1 MRTENSN
8 ENFLKMNE
16 LKNLSKS
23 EIRTEVNKLNNWI
36 KDYSDVF
43 KNAEWYLYKYIKKVQ
58 SALNEDWRGD
68 DERAYKSLSK
78 LKDSIRI
85 SKEKQKDS
93 IWTSNEHLQRMVNEV
108 VDRIDNAEN
117 EMFEILKANK
127 EQSYMKKQ
135 NEAIE
140 KRSGKKFFEFDQ
152 KNNQYT
158 FTEASNTPKIHEVL
172 KYFFKD
178 DKNVYTI
185 DYSNCK
191 NENIKKKMIDALWG
205 TAKCSIKYNSD
216 KWTYNLIN
224 ESWEI
229 SQRALI
235 WEGVTLKTAKA
246 GAYEAKVKQK
256 AEAEKLPTYNEA
268 TFIGSQKYKALEE
281 SMWDTLKS
289 KINTTTDRAKFMI
302 ETEQRLDNIIKTQK
316 KRWWELEH
324 WEPVSR
330 INFRSGL
337 MEIHFINKEGLKEDI
352 TLWEDEK
359 QLWKKL
365 YDILDDN
372 EGAYKNYLTMRIKE
386 KWNEADRFSRRSQV
400 FVWTENVEDNVS
412 LQKNIENFSYW
423 LGLIAKLVD
432 KINDEDG
439 TTKEVAAL
447 KVAVR
452 NYLYSLEN
460 ANPSEEEIKKAKQNL
475 WELFIQYKGNDW
487 SWSRMSD
494 SEAKSMIST
503 ILSSDRV
510 NAQRA
515 VRELWSKLNIF
526 GNTKTTFLRDE
537 IWENKDIWFNKKGF
551 SEAFKRIGEKLEL
564 WENDLRMNEKIQL
577 IDELYNNSWNNESV
591 FKFLKEKELIPAELA
606 FSDEGVEDA
615 CKKIKSVLDARKNS
629 LRNLNYGPNE
639 FKASQEKEILRLEAK
654 GNAITDEERIR
665 LQSLRIL
672 LENPELMKEQI
683 ANAKQQAEFAIKYGD
698 IAPMIRGSLTFALAK
713 NGDGMKWT
721 NADIFNSSYWLNGRY
736 DFSDETAVWLWEAGK
751 MLIEEVAIA
760 AVAIAAGALTGGAWA
775 VAVYALRAAM
785 TGAKI
790 ARVANK
796 ASKIKRIFSAVKCYW
811 KIWKN
816 TEKAIQSAKL
826 AKKAANSVKNIEKV
840 AKATKAIEK
849 WSNAVKLLGVGNR
862 VAEAGKVIKTVDH
875 IDDISKVGTLTKLA
889 AKTSNLVFDSAGY
902 HVTNTIL
909 RNALNGE
916 SLTEWLWDL
925 KGYIHS
931 MAFLWILKAI
941 GGPLQNI
948 TGAGVKKILGEK
960 YAAATLWKAL
970 QWITSI
976 GAELWGLML
985 AEQGISLAFDQKLS
999 EITGEGIVQS
1009 LGLILGLRA
1018 YGRGKMK
1025 IKNWRTS
1032 ASGKLQ
1038 DVTIEWENGEIVK
1051 VDPNWKV
1058 IESNVPAI
1066 IKGTDILN
1074 KKGKTQQK
1082 KIDTSKTEQ
1091 KQIEAE
1097 KQTELEINENDSQ
1110 SVKNI
1115 KAEINN
1121 AINELKKLEIQD
1133 NLYKSKRSKIKK
1145 EKLDTFDEL
1154 IRLNKDAIT
1163 KRRQEIQDLKAKLRD
1178 QLKGEG
1184 KATQWTPDNTEK
1196 MKEAVLDEL
1205 QKISWEKYREEC
1217 KITLN
1222 RYPKLD
1228 INTLK
1233 EIYATSKGATIP
1245 LNKIERFA
1253 KAFENNQ
1260 ARLQAA
1266 KNAVKLFGEE
1276 LSLENIYKYD
1286 YIKTTHSVSDLNTI
1300 KELLTLSGEAPL
1312 LNNLQEAAIVLN
1324 RYPKLDINTLKEIRN
1339 QTKSPLKL
1347 EEIEWFAQVA
1357 ERNYNVDMKTV
1368 NELLKLTKDPNCLS
1382 KIQKYFDVAKEFPT
1396 LWKDMEAEYSFFEG
1410 SEKEI
1415 NQNVNFMKTML
1426 KNKSKL
1432 WNLES
1437 SLIKVK
1443 LSRILHKEGVTGFKI
1458 TDELVKKIFHGY
1470 KNGQRKNLTQYQN
1483 IENAKS
1489 GLERIKKNIWD
1500 EKIANI
1506 LVESGILWENF
1517 YLLTHNRIS
1526 LTNKTI
1532 KRRKQSEIQERE
1544 QDLNIIRKI
1553 LSWKID
1559 NLKKDI
1565 EHLSQKHKNAVSKEK
1580 KLSIAGEIVSK
1591 KVIVGKLEALVK
1603 KVENKAD
1610 PQMLKELIKLEREQD
1625 LNIIRKILSWKI
1637 DNLKKDIEHLS
1648 QKHKNAVSKEKKL
1661 SIAGEIVSKKVIVGK
1676 LEALVKKVENK
1687 ADPQM
1692 LKELIKLESQ
1702 KVDKN
1707 GNFDRIYPE
1716 TIKMY
1721 DLVLENN
1728 SFNFREFI
1736 SRSKEYLKNNEQLSK
1751 EDFDQLFKWPEKGWK
1766 YWYTPVK
1773 QTHLWY
1779 CYAYAGFELMQRSGV
1794 FESLIRTSLKKTP
1807 DGQWWEVRI
1816 PLGSKD
1822 GHIIKVANSELNQP
1836 YLIPREI
1843 PEGTPAKLV
1852 PISVNSNGSKGMK
1865 ILEIAFIKESILSN
1879 RRLTNNGIK
1888 NLNNIEINEG
1898 FIKKYN
1904 RSDKH
1909 INILKWRMSGKDFW
1923 PTARDARESY
1933 KKTGDFK
1940 LTSEHI
1946 FSIEGRETSNFIEMM
1961 MGKEII
1967 SKKGYTEENERKILL
1982 QYANLGN
1989 IKITISA
1996 SPNWGKIRKL
2006 NLRNPK
2012 GGEKT
2017 ETLDFRA
2024 QHAYPINRI
2033 FTDAGWKQIVEFR
2046 NPRATTPTPYKVEL
2060 NELIQ
2065 NTDKIDVAYINTNK
2079 LFK

>member
-672 LENPELMKEQI
+672 LENPELMKEEI

-816 TEKAIQSAKL
+816 TVKAIQSAKL

-1580 KLSIAGEIVSK
+1580 KLSIAGE
-1591 KVIVGKLEALVK
+1591 
-1603 KVENKAD
+1603 
-1610 PQMLKELIKLEREQD
+1610 M
-1625 LNIIRKILSWKI
+1625 
-1637 DNLKKDIEHLS
+1637 
-1648 QKHKNAVSKEKKL
+1648 
-1661 SIAGEIVSKKVIVGK
+1661 VSKKVIVGK

>member
-537 IWENKDIWFNKKGF
+537 IWENKDIGFNKKGF

-672 LENPELMKEQI
+672 IANPELMKEQI

-849 WSNAVKLLGVGNR
+849 WSNAVKLLGAGNR

-1038 DVTIEWENGEIVK
+1038 DVTIEWENGEVVK

-1145 EKLDTFDEL
+1145 EKLDAFDEL
-1154 IRLNKDAIT
+1154 IRLNKDGIT

-1178 QLKGEG
+1178 QLKAEG

-1205 QKISWEKYREEC
+1205 QKISGEKNREEC
-1217 KITLN
+1217 KIALN

-1233 EIYATSKGATIP
+1233 EIYATSKGITIP
-1245 LNKIERFA
+1245 LNRIERFA

-1260 ARLQAA
+1260 ARLEAA

-1347 EEIEWFAQVA
+1347 EEIEGFAQVA
-1357 ERNYNVDMKTV
+1357 ERNDNVDMKTV

-1483 IENAKS
+1483 VENAKS

-1580 KLSIAGEIVSK
+1580 KLSIAGE
-1591 KVIVGKLEALVK
+1591 
-1603 KVENKAD
+1603 
-1610 PQMLKELIKLEREQD
+1610 M
-1625 LNIIRKILSWKI
+1625 
-1637 DNLKKDIEHLS
+1637 
-1648 QKHKNAVSKEKKL
+1648 
-1661 SIAGEIVSKKVIVGK
+1661 VSKKVIVGK

-1967 SKKGYTEENERKILL
+1967 SKKGYTEENERKMLL

>member
-1 MRTENSN
+1 MVVENNN
-8 ENFLKMNE
+8 EKISKIDE

-23 EIRTEVNKLNNWI
+23 EILTEVNKLNNWI

-93 IWTSNEHLQRMVNEV
+93 IWTSNEHLQRMINEV

-140 KRSGKKFFEFDQ
+140 KQSGKKFFEFDQ

-289 KINTTTDRAKFMI
+289 KINTTADRVKFMI
-302 ETEQRLDNIIKTQK
+302 ETEQRLDKIIKTQK
-316 KRWWELEH
+316 KRWWELEN

-400 FVWTENVEDNVS
+400 FVWTKNIENNTN
-412 LQKNIENFSYW
+412 LQKEIENFSYW

-447 KVAVR
+447 KVTVR

-475 WELFIQYKGNDW
+475 WELFIQYKSNDW

-537 IWENKDIWFNKKGF
+537 IWENKDIWFNKKGYT
-551 SEAFKRIGEKLEL
+551 EAFRKISEEL
-564 WENDLRMNEKIQL
+564 DFWENDPRMDEKIQL
-577 IDELYNNSWNNESV
+577 IDGLYNNSWDTKSV
-591 FKFLKEKELIPAELA
+591 FKFLKEKKLLPAELA

-615 CKKIKSVLDARKNS
+615 CKKIKGVLDTRKNS
-629 LRNLNYGPNE
+629 IKNLNYGPNE
-639 FKASQEKEILRLEAK
+639 FKANQEKEILRLEAK
-654 GNAITDEERIR
+654 GNAITDEERVR

-672 LENPELMKEQI
+672 IANPELMKEQI

-698 IAPMIRGSLTFALAK
+698 IAPMIRGSLAFALAK

-751 MLIEEVAIA
+751 MIIEEVAIA

-849 WSNAVKLLGVGNR
+849 WSNAVKLLGAGNR

-1038 DVTIEWENGEIVK
+1038 DVTIEWENGEVVK
-1051 VDPNWKV
+1051 VDPKWKV

-1074 KKGKTQQK
+1074 KKGKTPQK
-1082 KIDTSKTEQ
+1082 KIDTSKTEL
-1091 KQIEAE
+1091 KQIEAHKTE
-1097 KQTELEINENDSQ
+1097 PKQTEAKKQTEVEKETKLEINENDSQ

-1121 AINELKKLEIQD
+1121 AISGLKILEIHD

-1145 EKLDTFDEL
+1145 EKLDTFDEI
-1154 IRLNKDAIT
+1154 IRLNQDAIT
-1163 KRRQEIQDLKAKLRD
+1163 KRRQEIQDLKAKLND
-1178 QLKGEG
+1178 QLKAEG
-1184 KATQWTPDNTEK
+1184 KATQENTTEQNREQTKKESTTEDTENTKTSEK
-1196 MKEAVLDEL
+1196 EVQENNKQMDDILKWSA
-1205 QKISWEKYREEC
+1205 EKSIET
-1217 KITLN
+1217 K
-1222 RYPKLD
+1222 
-1228 INTLK
+1228 LK
-1233 EIYATSKGATIP
+1233 EI
-1245 LNKIERFA
+1245 
-1253 KAFENNQ
+1253 
-1260 ARLQAA
+1260 
-1266 KNAVKLFGEE
+1266 
-1276 LSLENIYKYD
+1276 
-1286 YIKTTHSVSDLNTI
+1286 
-1300 KELLTLSGEAPL
+1300 
-1312 LNNLQEAAIVLN
+1312 
-1324 RYPKLDINTLKEIRN
+1324 
-1339 QTKSPLKL
+1339 
-1347 EEIEWFAQVA
+1347 
-1357 ERNYNVDMKTV
+1357 
-1368 NELLKLTKDPNCLS
+1368 KDF
-1382 KIQKYFDVAKEFPT
+1382 I
-1396 LWKDMEAEYSFFEG
+1396 
-1410 SEKEI
+1410 
-1415 NQNVNFMKTML
+1415 
-1426 KNKSKL
+1426 
-1432 WNLES
+1432 
-1437 SLIKVK
+1437 
-1443 LSRILHKEGVTGFKI
+1443 
-1458 TDELVKKIFHGY
+1458 
-1470 KNGQRKNLTQYQN
+1470 
-1483 IENAKS
+1483 
-1489 GLERIKKNIWD
+1489 
-1500 EKIANI
+1500 
-1506 LVESGILWENF
+1506 
-1517 YLLTHNRIS
+1517 
-1526 LTNKTI
+1526 
-1532 KRRKQSEIQERE
+1532 
-1544 QDLNIIRKI
+1544 
-1553 LSWKID
+1553 
-1559 NLKKDI
+1559 
-1565 EHLSQKHKNAVSKEK
+1565 EK
-1580 KLSIAGEIVSK
+1580 KLSKKFNKTIQLSEQAVKTLVGIRNLIKKFWKLTYKQLKTHIKTLSDMIKDNKIVRFLLEWWFCGRVKRNETKKEDLNNKEQRTTEKEKILKEDDIIFEKQEVKVEKSDKKISFEKNNIEGFKEMFEKYRLNGEKIPVGNFEGMEIVKS
-1591 KVIVGKLEALVK
+1591 
-1603 KVENKAD
+1603 
-1610 PQMLKELIKLEREQD
+1610 D
-1625 LNIIRKILSWKI
+1625 L
-1637 DNLKKDIEHLS
+1637 
-1648 QKHKNAVSKEKKL
+1648 
-1661 SIAGEIVSKKVIVGK
+1661 
-1676 LEALVKKVENK
+1676 
-1687 ADPQM
+1687 
-1692 LKELIKLESQ
+1692 
-1702 KVDKN
+1702 
-1707 GNFDRIYPE
+1707 
-1716 TIKMY
+1716 
-1721 DLVLENN
+1721 
-1728 SFNFREFI
+1728 
-1736 SRSKEYLKNNEQLSK
+1736 
-1751 EDFDQLFKWPEKGWK
+1751 
-1766 YWYTPVK
+1766 
-1773 QTHLWY
+1773 
-1779 CYAYAGFELMQRSGV
+1779 
-1794 FESLIRTSLKKTP
+1794 
-1807 DGQWWEVRI
+1807 
-1816 PLGSKD
+1816 
-1822 GHIIKVANSELNQP
+1822 
-1836 YLIPREI
+1836 
-1843 PEGTPAKLV
+1843 
-1852 PISVNSNGSKGMK
+1852 MK
-1865 ILEIAFIKESILSN
+1865 ILQENWYVAKHQIKIGKETVYLSDVFNKWKDYLVGYTADWEIRLFYKSESEGLRRSCDWIRSDWAYSKWERIENYSYETTTQVGHSIGEFFDSLPQRKSWIDSQDPFTVIANKYGHIPNILRPSLQTGVQVEKIGKFEHNNAVKYYQYKSVNAVQEFYRNLKTDITLSWISETYSFQHPGLWEIHVDIVKAKLKDGTDIELHFWHAVNDNPNSVFIIRWDYLEWDVNSFGIRSKQLNLWPLWAKPIDHTSQVPIDWMSNNFKRYGEKYVDIRPLYQEMPLIKSYKEM
-1879 RRLTNNGIK
+1879 
-1888 NLNNIEINEG
+1888 
-1898 FIKKYN
+1898 IKKAENKSETKSKNNTWQESAKEGIIVQWVELKINSEQKIDSYWIELV
-1904 RSDKH
+1904 DKLAP
-1909 INILKWRMSGKDFW
+1909 NQEYQLSLG
-1923 PTARDARESY
+1923 
-1933 KKTGDFK
+1933 KKTFTIKKTKDGFA
-1940 LTSEHI
+1940 L
-1946 FSIEGRETSNFIEMM
+1946 IETDTPKQI
-1961 MGKEII
+1961 
-1967 SKKGYTEENERKILL
+1967 KGF
-1982 QYANLGN
+1982 
-1989 IKITISA
+1989 
-1996 SPNWGKIRKL
+1996 
-2006 NLRNPK
+2006 
-2012 GGEKT
+2012 EKT
-2017 ETLDFRA
+2017 YYTMKKNKRRRKYNTRKKFWFSTL
-2024 QHAYPINRI
+2024 I
-2033 FTDAGWKQIVEFR
+2033 
-2046 NPRATTPTPYKVEL
+2046 
-2060 NELIQ
+2060 
-2065 NTDKIDVAYINTNK
+2065 
-2079 LFK
+2079 

>member
-1 MRTENSN
+1 MRTENSS
-8 ENFLKMNE
+8 ENFLKIDE

-58 SALNEDWRGD
+58 SALNENWRGD

-93 IWTSNEHLQRMVNEV
+93 IWTSNEHLQRMINEV

-537 IWENKDIWFNKKGF
+537 IWENKDIGFNKKGF

-672 LENPELMKEQI
+672 IANPELMKEQI

-721 NADIFNSSYWLNGRY
+721 NTDIFNSSYWLNGRY
-736 DFSDETAVWLWEAGK
+736 DFSDETAVLLWEAGK
-751 MLIEEVAIA
+751 MIIEEVAIA
-760 AVAIAAGALTGGAWA
+760 AVAIAAGSLTGGAWA

-785 TGAKI
+785 TWTKI
-790 ARVANK
+790 ARIANK
-796 ASKIKRIFSAVKCYW
+796 TSKIKRIFSAAKYYRQ
-811 KIWKN
+811 IWKN

-826 AKKAANSVKNIEKV
+826 AKKAVNSAKNIEKT

-849 WSNAVKLLGVGNR
+849 WSNTVKLLGMGNR
-862 VAEAGKVIKTVDH
+862 VTEAGKAIKTVDH
-875 IDDISKVGTLTKLA
+875 IHDISKVGTLTKLA

-916 SLTEWLWDL
+916 TLTEWLWDL

-985 AEQGISLAFDQKLS
+985 AEQGISLAFDQQLS

-1038 DVTIEWENGEIVK
+1038 DVTIEWENGEVVK

-1145 EKLDTFDEL
+1145 EKLDAFDEL
-1154 IRLNKDAIT
+1154 IRLNKDGIT

-1178 QLKGEG
+1178 QLKAEG

-1483 IENAKS
+1483 VENAKS

-1580 KLSIAGEIVSK
+1580 KLSIAGE
-1591 KVIVGKLEALVK
+1591 
-1603 KVENKAD
+1603 
-1610 PQMLKELIKLEREQD
+1610 M
-1625 LNIIRKILSWKI
+1625 
-1637 DNLKKDIEHLS
+1637 
-1648 QKHKNAVSKEKKL
+1648 
-1661 SIAGEIVSKKVIVGK
+1661 VSKKVIVGK

>member
-1 MRTENSN
+1 MVVENNS
-8 ENFLKMNE
+8 EKISKIDE

-289 KINTTTDRAKFMI
+289 KINTTTDRARFMI
-302 ETEQRLDNIIKTQK
+302 ETEQRLDKIIKTQK

-352 TLWEDEK
+352 TLWEDER

-494 SEAKSMIST
+494 SEAKAMIST

-537 IWENKDIWFNKKGF
+537 IWENKDIGFNKKGF

-629 LRNLNYGPNE
+629 LKNLNYGPNE

-654 GNAITDEERIR
+654 GNAITDEERVR

-713 NGDGMKWT
+713 NGNGMKWT

-751 MLIEEVAIA
+751 MIIEEVAIA

-826 AKKAANSVKNIEKV
+826 AKKAVNSAKNIEKV

-849 WSNAVKLLGVGNR
+849 WSNAVKLLGMGNR
-862 VAEAGKVIKTVDH
+862 VAEAGKAVKTVDH
-875 IDDISKVGTLTKLA
+875 IHDLSKVWKLTELA
-889 AKTSNLVFDSAGY
+889 AKGTHLVFDGVGF
-902 HVTNTIL
+902 HVTSTVL

-916 SLTEWLWDL
+916 TLTEWLWDL

-931 MAFLWILKAI
+931 IAFLWILKAI

-960 YAAATLWKAL
+960 YAATTLWEAL

-999 EITGEGIVQS
+999 KITGEGIVQS

-1038 DVTIEWENGEIVK
+1038 DVTIEWENGEVVK
-1051 VDPNWKV
+1051 VDPKWKV

-1074 KKGKTQQK
+1074 KKGKTPQK
-1082 KIDTSKTEQ
+1082 KIDTSKTEL
-1091 KQIEAE
+1091 KQIEAHKTE
-1097 KQTELEINENDSQ
+1097 PKQTEVEKETKLEINENDSQ

-1121 AINELKKLEIQD
+1121 AISGLKILEIHD

-1145 EKLDTFDEL
+1145 GRLDTFDEI
-1154 IRLNKDAIT
+1154 IRLNEDAIT
-1163 KRRQEIQDLKAKLRD
+1163 KRRQEIQDLKAKLND
-1178 QLKGEG
+1178 QLKAEG
-1184 KATQWTPDNTEK
+1184 KATQENTTEQNREQTKKESTTENTENTK
-1196 MKEAVLDEL
+1196 TSEKEVQENNKQMDDILKWSA
-1205 QKISWEKYREEC
+1205 EKSIET
-1217 KITLN
+1217 K
-1222 RYPKLD
+1222 
-1228 INTLK
+1228 LK
-1233 EIYATSKGATIP
+1233 EI
-1245 LNKIERFA
+1245 
-1253 KAFENNQ
+1253 
-1260 ARLQAA
+1260 
-1266 KNAVKLFGEE
+1266 
-1276 LSLENIYKYD
+1276 
-1286 YIKTTHSVSDLNTI
+1286 
-1300 KELLTLSGEAPL
+1300 
-1312 LNNLQEAAIVLN
+1312 
-1324 RYPKLDINTLKEIRN
+1324 
-1339 QTKSPLKL
+1339 
-1347 EEIEWFAQVA
+1347 
-1357 ERNYNVDMKTV
+1357 
-1368 NELLKLTKDPNCLS
+1368 KDF
-1382 KIQKYFDVAKEFPT
+1382 I
-1396 LWKDMEAEYSFFEG
+1396 
-1410 SEKEI
+1410 
-1415 NQNVNFMKTML
+1415 
-1426 KNKSKL
+1426 
-1432 WNLES
+1432 
-1437 SLIKVK
+1437 
-1443 LSRILHKEGVTGFKI
+1443 
-1458 TDELVKKIFHGY
+1458 
-1470 KNGQRKNLTQYQN
+1470 
-1483 IENAKS
+1483 
-1489 GLERIKKNIWD
+1489 
-1500 EKIANI
+1500 
-1506 LVESGILWENF
+1506 
-1517 YLLTHNRIS
+1517 
-1526 LTNKTI
+1526 
-1532 KRRKQSEIQERE
+1532 
-1544 QDLNIIRKI
+1544 
-1553 LSWKID
+1553 
-1559 NLKKDI
+1559 
-1565 EHLSQKHKNAVSKEK
+1565 EK
-1580 KLSIAGEIVSK
+1580 KLSKKFNKTIQLSEQAVKTLVGIRNLIKKFWKLTYKQLKTHIKTLSDMVKDSRIVKFLLEWWFCGRVKRTETKKEDLNNKEQRATEKEKIQKEDDIIFEKQEIKIEKSDKKLSFEKNNIEGFKEMFEKYSLNREEMPVGNFKGEKIVKS
-1591 KVIVGKLEALVK
+1591 
-1603 KVENKAD
+1603 D
-1610 PQMLKELIKLEREQD
+1610 LIKLLQENWYEAKHQIKIGKETIYLSDVFNQWRDYLVGYTADWEIRLFYKSQSEGIRRSCDWLRTGWGYSKWERIENYSYETTTQVEHQIGEFFDNLPQRTSWVDNMDPFIVIANKYGYIPNLLRPSLQTRVQVEKIGKFEHNNAVTYYQYKSVDAVQEFYRNLKTDITLTWISETYSFKHPD
-1625 LNIIRKILSWKI
+1625 LWEIHVDIAKAKLKDGTDIEIHFWHAVNDNPNSVFIIRWDYIEWDVNSFGIRSNQLNLWPLWAKPIDYTSQAPIDWKSNNFKRYGEDYVDIRSLYQEMPLIKSYKEMIKKKIEDKVSEVMKKIRIIRSKEQEIKKIDFKTMSSNEILEYAKENYETIIKEYSKKMGKTVNVDDFRDFIWGEIWVDANKTHAGASYLADRYFEELLQNNRWKWNNTVKFLAGWPWSWKSSI
-1637 DNLKKDIEHLS
+1637 DVVSPNTDYAAILDGTFKTYENAIKNIE
-1648 QKHKNAVSKEKKL
+1648 
-1661 SIAGEIVSKKVIVGK
+1661 
-1676 LEALVKKVENK
+1676 K
-1687 ADPQM
+1687 A
-1692 LKELIKLESQ
+1692 KELGYKIRVEFVFRDINESFINGVLRRTVSQNISLKNKTGIDWLGRTVPIEVFEKWHNGSRNTILKLYE
-1702 KVDKN
+1702 K
-1707 GNFDRIYPE
+1707 YWAE
-1716 TIKMY
+1716 TIK
-1721 DLVLENN
+1721 
-1728 SFNFREFI
+1728 FF
-1736 SRSKEYLKNNEQLSK
+1736 
-1751 EDFDQLFKWPEKGWK
+1751 
-1766 YWYTPVK
+1766 
-1773 QTHLWY
+1773 
-1779 CYAYAGFELMQRSGV
+1779 
-1794 FESLIRTSLKKTP
+1794 
-1807 DGQWWEVRI
+1807 WWE
-1816 PLGSKD
+1816 
-1822 GHIIKVANSELNQP
+1822 
-1836 YLIPREI
+1836 
-1843 PEGTPAKLV
+1843 
-1852 PISVNSNGSKGMK
+1852 
-1865 ILEIAFIKESILSN
+1865 
-1879 RRLTNNGIK
+1879 
-1888 NLNNIEINEG
+1888 
-1898 FIKKYN
+1898 
-1904 RSDKH
+1904 DKMLWNKWI
-1909 INILKWRMSGKDFW
+1909 INILKTDKWIPPYVAQYNYEYIK
-1923 PTARDARESY
+1923 
-1933 KKTGDFK
+1933 
-1940 LTSEHI
+1940 
-1946 FSIEGRETSNFIEMM
+1946 N
-1961 MGKEII
+1961 
-1967 SKKGYTEENERKILL
+1967 KIDNNKFDL
-1982 QYANLGN
+1982 
-1989 IKITISA
+1989 
-1996 SPNWGKIRKL
+1996 
-2006 NLRNPK
+2006 
-2012 GGEKT
+2012 EKT
-2017 ETLDFRA
+2017 KNAIEEQFLLGRITEKQKKELLWET
-2024 QHAYPINRI
+2024 
-2033 FTDAGWKQIVEFR
+2033 K
-2046 NPRATTPTPYKVEL
+2046 
-2060 NELIQ
+2060 
-2065 NTDKIDVAYINTNK
+2065 
-2079 LFK
+2079 

>member
-1 MRTENSN
+1 MVVENNN
-8 ENFLKMNE
+8 EKISKIDE

-93 IWTSNEHLQRMVNEV
+93 IWTSNEHLQRMINEV

-140 KRSGKKFFEFDQ
+140 KQSGKKFFEFDQ

-229 SQRALI
+229 PQRALI

-302 ETEQRLDNIIKTQK
+302 ETEQRLDKIIKTQK
-316 KRWWELEH
+316 KRWWELEN

-330 INFRSGL
+330 INFGSGL

-412 LQKNIENFSYW
+412 LQKNIKNFSYW

-475 WELFIQYKGNDW
+475 WELFIQYKSNDW

-494 SEAKSMIST
+494 SEAESMIST

-537 IWENKDIWFNKKGF
+537 IWENKDIWFNKKGYT
-551 SEAFKRIGEKLEL
+551 EAFRKISEEL
-564 WENDLRMNEKIQL
+564 DFWENDPRMDEKIQL
-577 IDELYNNSWNNESV
+577 IDGLYNNSWDNESV
-591 FKFLKEKELIPAELA
+591 FKFLKGRGMVPSELM

-615 CKKIKSVLDARKNS
+615 CKKIKGVLDTRKNS
-629 LRNLNYGPNE
+629 IKNLNYGPNE
-639 FKASQEKEILRLEAK
+639 FKANQEKEILRLEAK
-654 GNAITDEERIR
+654 GNAITDEERVR

-698 IAPMIRGSLTFALAK
+698 IAPMIRGSLAFALAK

-751 MLIEEVAIA
+751 MIIEEVAIA

-785 TGAKI
+785 TWAKI
-790 ARVANK
+790 ARIANK
-796 ASKIKRIFSAVKCYW
+796 TSKIKRIFSAVKYYW

-826 AKKAANSVKNIEKV
+826 AKKAVNSVKNIEKV
-840 AKATKAIEK
+840 AKATKAIEN
-849 WSNAVKLLGVGNR
+849 WSNAVKLLGMGNR
-862 VAEAGKVIKTVDH
+862 VAEAERAIKTVDH
-875 IDDISKVGTLTKLA
+875 IHDLSKVWKLTELA
-889 AKTSNLVFDSAGY
+889 AKGTHFVFEGVGF
-902 HVTNTIL
+902 HVTSTVL

-916 SLTEWLWDL
+916 TLTEWLWDL
-925 KGYIHS
+925 KGYVHS
-931 MAFLWILKAI
+931 IAFLWILKAI

-948 TGAGVKKILGEK
+948 TGAGIKKILGEK
-960 YAAATLWKAL
+960 YAANTLWKAL

-1038 DVTIEWENGEIVK
+1038 DVTIEWENGEVVK
-1051 VDPNWKV
+1051 VDPKWKV

-1074 KKGKTQQK
+1074 KKGKTPQK

-1091 KQIEAE
+1091 KQIEAHKTEPKQTEAE
-1097 KQTELEINENDSQ
+1097 KQTELETNENDSQ

-1178 QLKGEG
+1178 QLKAEG
-1184 KATQWTPDNTEK
+1184 KATQENTTEQNREQTKKESSTENTENTK
-1196 MKEAVLDEL
+1196 TSEKEVQENNKQMDDILKWSA
-1205 QKISWEKYREEC
+1205 EKSIEI
-1217 KITLN
+1217 K
-1222 RYPKLD
+1222 
-1228 INTLK
+1228 LK
-1233 EIYATSKGATIP
+1233 EIKDF
-1245 LNKIERFA
+1245 IE
-1253 KAFENNQ
+1253 KQ
-1260 ARLQAA
+1260 
-1266 KNAVKLFGEE
+1266 
-1276 LSLENIYKYD
+1276 
-1286 YIKTTHSVSDLNTI
+1286 
-1300 KELLTLSGEAPL
+1300 
-1312 LNNLQEAAIVLN
+1312 
-1324 RYPKLDINTLKEIRN
+1324 
-1339 QTKSPLKL
+1339 
-1347 EEIEWFAQVA
+1347 
-1357 ERNYNVDMKTV
+1357 
-1368 NELLKLTKDPNCLS
+1368 LS
-1382 KIQKYFDVAKEFPT
+1382 KKF
-1396 LWKDMEAEYSFFEG
+1396 
-1410 SEKEI
+1410 
-1415 NQNVNFMKTML
+1415 
-1426 KNKSKL
+1426 
-1432 WNLES
+1432 
-1437 SLIKVK
+1437 
-1443 LSRILHKEGVTGFKI
+1443 
-1458 TDELVKKIFHGY
+1458 
-1470 KNGQRKNLTQYQN
+1470 
-1483 IENAKS
+1483 
-1489 GLERIKKNIWD
+1489 
-1500 EKIANI
+1500 
-1506 LVESGILWENF
+1506 
-1517 YLLTHNRIS
+1517 
-1526 LTNKTI
+1526 NKTI
-1532 KRRKQSEIQERE
+1532 QLSEQAVKTLVGIRNLIKKFWKLTYKQLKTHIKTLSDMIKDNKVVRFLLEWWFCGRVKRTETKKE
-1544 QDLNIIRKI
+1544 DLNNKEQRATEKEKI
-1553 LSWKID
+1553 LKEDDVI
-1559 NLKKDI
+1559 LKKEEEKI
-1565 EHLSQKHKNAVSKEK
+1565 EK
-1580 KLSIAGEIVSK
+1580 
-1591 KVIVGKLEALVK
+1591 
-1603 KVENKAD
+1603 
-1610 PQMLKELIKLEREQD
+1610 
-1625 LNIIRKILSWKI
+1625 
-1637 DNLKKDIEHLS
+1637 
-1648 QKHKNAVSKEKKL
+1648 
-1661 SIAGEIVSKKVIVGK
+1661 
-1676 LEALVKKVENK
+1676 
-1687 ADPQM
+1687 
-1692 LKELIKLESQ
+1692 
-1702 KVDKN
+1702 
-1707 GNFDRIYPE
+1707 
-1716 TIKMY
+1716 
-1721 DLVLENN
+1721 
-1728 SFNFREFI
+1728 
-1736 SRSKEYLKNNEQLSK
+1736 
-1751 EDFDQLFKWPEKGWK
+1751 
-1766 YWYTPVK
+1766 
-1773 QTHLWY
+1773 
-1779 CYAYAGFELMQRSGV
+1779 
-1794 FESLIRTSLKKTP
+1794 
-1807 DGQWWEVRI
+1807 
-1816 PLGSKD
+1816 
-1822 GHIIKVANSELNQP
+1822 SE
-1836 YLIPREI
+1836 
-1843 PEGTPAKLV
+1843 
-1852 PISVNSNGSKGMK
+1852 
-1865 ILEIAFIKESILSN
+1865 
-1879 RRLTNNGIK
+1879 
-1888 NLNNIEINEG
+1888 
-1898 FIKKYN
+1898 
-1904 RSDKH
+1904 
-1909 INILKWRMSGKDFW
+1909 
-1923 PTARDARESY
+1923 
-1933 KKTGDFK
+1933 
-1940 LTSEHI
+1940 
-1946 FSIEGRETSNFIEMM
+1946 
-1961 MGKEII
+1961 
-1967 SKKGYTEENERKILL
+1967 
-1982 QYANLGN
+1982 
-1989 IKITISA
+1989 
-1996 SPNWGKIRKL
+1996 
-2006 NLRNPK
+2006 
-2012 GGEKT
+2012 
-2017 ETLDFRA
+2017 
-2024 QHAYPINRI
+2024 
-2033 FTDAGWKQIVEFR
+2033 
-2046 NPRATTPTPYKVEL
+2046 
-2060 NELIQ
+2060 
-2065 NTDKIDVAYINTNK
+2065 
-2079 LFK
+2079 

>member
-1 MRTENSN
+1 MVVENNN
-8 ENFLKMNE
+8 EKISKIDE

-23 EIRTEVNKLNNWI
+23 EILTEVNKLNNWI

-93 IWTSNEHLQRMVNEV
+93 IWTSNEHLQRMINEV

-447 KVAVR
+447 KVTVR

-849 WSNAVKLLGVGNR
+849 WSNAVKLLGVSNR

-1091 KQIEAE
+1091 KQIEAHKTEAKQTEAE
-1097 KQTELEINENDSQ
+1097 KQTETEKQTKLEINENDSQ

-1121 AINELKKLEIQD
+1121 AISGLKILEIHD

-1145 EKLDTFDEL
+1145 GRLDTFDEI
-1154 IRLNKDAIT
+1154 IRLNEDAIT
-1163 KRRQEIQDLKAKLRD
+1163 KRRQEIQDLKAKLND
-1178 QLKGEG
+1178 QLKAEG
-1184 KATQWTPDNTEK
+1184 KATQENTTEQNREQTKKESTTENTENTK
-1196 MKEAVLDEL
+1196 TSEKEVQENNKQMDDILKWSA
-1205 QKISWEKYREEC
+1205 EKSIET
-1217 KITLN
+1217 K
-1222 RYPKLD
+1222 
-1228 INTLK
+1228 LK
-1233 EIYATSKGATIP
+1233 EI
-1245 LNKIERFA
+1245 
-1253 KAFENNQ
+1253 
-1260 ARLQAA
+1260 
-1266 KNAVKLFGEE
+1266 
-1276 LSLENIYKYD
+1276 
-1286 YIKTTHSVSDLNTI
+1286 
-1300 KELLTLSGEAPL
+1300 
-1312 LNNLQEAAIVLN
+1312 
-1324 RYPKLDINTLKEIRN
+1324 
-1339 QTKSPLKL
+1339 
-1347 EEIEWFAQVA
+1347 
-1357 ERNYNVDMKTV
+1357 
-1368 NELLKLTKDPNCLS
+1368 KDF
-1382 KIQKYFDVAKEFPT
+1382 I
-1396 LWKDMEAEYSFFEG
+1396 
-1410 SEKEI
+1410 
-1415 NQNVNFMKTML
+1415 
-1426 KNKSKL
+1426 
-1432 WNLES
+1432 
-1437 SLIKVK
+1437 
-1443 LSRILHKEGVTGFKI
+1443 
-1458 TDELVKKIFHGY
+1458 
-1470 KNGQRKNLTQYQN
+1470 
-1483 IENAKS
+1483 
-1489 GLERIKKNIWD
+1489 
-1500 EKIANI
+1500 
-1506 LVESGILWENF
+1506 
-1517 YLLTHNRIS
+1517 
-1526 LTNKTI
+1526 
-1532 KRRKQSEIQERE
+1532 
-1544 QDLNIIRKI
+1544 
-1553 LSWKID
+1553 
-1559 NLKKDI
+1559 
-1565 EHLSQKHKNAVSKEK
+1565 EK
-1580 KLSIAGEIVSK
+1580 KLSKKFNKTIQLSEQAVKTLVGIRNLIKKFWKLTYKQLKAHIKTLSDMVKDSRIVKFLLEWWFCGRVKRTETKKEDLNNKEQRATEKEKIQKEDDIIFEKQEIKIEKSDKKLSFEKNNIEGFKEMFEKYSLNREEMPVGNFKGEKIVKS
-1591 KVIVGKLEALVK
+1591 
-1603 KVENKAD
+1603 D
-1610 PQMLKELIKLEREQD
+1610 LIKLLQENWYEAKHQIKIGKETIYLSDVFNQWRDYLVGYTADWEIRLFYKSQSEGIRRSCDWLRTGWGYSKWERIENYSYETTTQVEHQIGEFFDNLPQRTSWVDNMDPFIVIANKYGYIPNLLRPSLQTRVQVEKIGKFEHNNAVTYYQYKSVDAVQEFYRNLKTDITLTWISETYSFKHPD
-1625 LNIIRKILSWKI
+1625 LWEIHVDIAKAKLKDGTDIEIHFWHAVNDNPNSVFIIRWDYIEWDVNSFGIRSNQLNLWPLWAKPIDYTSQAPIDWKSNNFKRYGE
-1637 DNLKKDIEHLS
+1637 DYVDIRSLYQEM
-1648 QKHKNAVSKEKKL
+1648 
-1661 SIAGEIVSKKVIVGK
+1661 
-1676 LEALVKKVENK
+1676 
-1687 ADPQM
+1687 P
-1692 LKELIKLESQ
+1692 LIKSYKEMIKKKIED
-1702 KVDKN
+1702 KVSEVMKKI
-1707 GNFDRIYPE
+1707 RI
-1716 TIKMY
+1716 I
-1721 DLVLENN
+1721 
-1728 SFNFREFI
+1728 
-1736 SRSKEYLKNNEQLSK
+1736 RSKEQEIKKIDFKTMSSNEILEYAKENYETIIKEYSKKMGKTVNVDDFRDFIWGEIWVDANKTHAGASYLADRYFEELLQNNRWKWNNTVKFLAGWPWSGKSSIDVVSPNTDYAAILDGTFKTYENAIKNIEKAKELGYKIRVEFVFRDINESFINGVLRRTVSQNISLKSK
-1751 EDFDQLFKWPEKGWK
+1751 TGIDWLGRTVPIE
-1766 YWYTPVK
+1766 
-1773 QTHLWY
+1773 
-1779 CYAYAGFELMQRSGV
+1779 V
-1794 FESLIRTSLKKTP
+1794 FEK
-1807 DGQWWEVRI
+1807 
-1816 PLGSKD
+1816 
-1822 GHIIKVANSELNQP
+1822 
-1836 YLIPREI
+1836 
-1843 PEGTPAKLV
+1843 
-1852 PISVNSNGSKGMK
+1852 
-1865 ILEIAFIKESILSN
+1865 
-1879 RRLTNNGIK
+1879 
-1888 NLNNIEINEG
+1888 
-1898 FIKKYN
+1898 
-1904 RSDKH
+1904 
-1909 INILKWRMSGKDFW
+1909 
-1923 PTARDARESY
+1923 
-1933 KKTGDFK
+1933 
-1940 LTSEHI
+1940 
-1946 FSIEGRETSNFIEMM
+1946 
-1961 MGKEII
+1961 
-1967 SKKGYTEENERKILL
+1967 
-1982 QYANLGN
+1982 
-1989 IKITISA
+1989 
-1996 SPNWGKIRKL
+1996 
-2006 NLRNPK
+2006 
-2012 GGEKT
+2012 
-2017 ETLDFRA
+2017 
-2024 QHAYPINRI
+2024 
-2033 FTDAGWKQIVEFR
+2033 
-2046 NPRATTPTPYKVEL
+2046 
-2060 NELIQ
+2060 
-2065 NTDKIDVAYINTNK
+2065 
-2079 LFK
+2079 

>member
-1 MRTENSN
+1 MVVENNN
-8 ENFLKMNE
+8 EKISKIDE

-140 KRSGKKFFEFDQ
+140 KQSGKKFFEFDQ

-302 ETEQRLDNIIKTQK
+302 ETEQRLDKVIKTQK

-400 FVWTENVEDNVS
+400 FVWT
-412 LQKNIENFSYW
+412 KNIENNPNLQKEIENFRYW
-423 LGLIAKLVD
+423 LGLTAKLVD

-475 WELFIQYKGNDW
+475 WDLFVKYKSNDW

-537 IWENKDIWFNKKGF
+537 IWENKDIGFNKESF

-591 FKFLKEKELIPAELA
+591 FKFLKKKELIPAELA

-639 FKASQEKEILRLEAK
+639 FKASQEKEILKLEAK

-698 IAPMIRGSLTFALAK
+698 IAPMIRGSLAFALAK

-751 MLIEEVAIA
+751 MIIEEVAIA

-785 TGAKI
+785 TWAKI
-790 ARVANK
+790 ARIANK
-796 ASKIKRIFSAVKCYW
+796 TSKIKRIFSAAKYYRQ
-811 KIWKN
+811 IWKN

-826 AKKAANSVKNIEKV
+826 AKKAVNSAKNIEKV

-849 WSNAVKLLGVGNR
+849 WSNAVKLLGMGNR
-862 VAEAGKVIKTVDH
+862 VAEAGKAVKTVDH
-875 IDDISKVGTLTKLA
+875 IHDLSKVWKLTELA
-889 AKTSNLVFDSAGY
+889 AKGTHLVFEGVGF
-902 HVTNTIL
+902 HVTSTVL

-916 SLTEWLWDL
+916 TLTEWLWDL

-931 MAFLWILKAI
+931 IAFLWILKAI

-948 TGAGVKKILGEK
+948 TGAGIKKILGEK
-960 YAAATLWKAL
+960 YAANTLWKAL

-999 EITGEGIVQS
+999 KITGEGIVQS

-1038 DVTIEWENGEIVK
+1038 DVTIEWENGKEVK
-1051 VDPNWKV
+1051 IDPDWKV
-1058 IESNVPAI
+1058 MESNVPTI

-1091 KQIEAE
+1091 KQIEAHKTEAKQTEAE
-1097 KQTELEINENDSQ
+1097 KQTETEKQTKLEINENDSQ

-1121 AINELKKLEIQD
+1121 AISGLKILEIHD

-1145 EKLDTFDEL
+1145 GRLDTFDEI
-1154 IRLNKDAIT
+1154 IRLNEDAIT
-1163 KRRQEIQDLKAKLRD
+1163 KRRQEIQDLKAKLND
-1178 QLKGEG
+1178 QLKAEG
-1184 KATQWTPDNTEK
+1184 KATQENTTEQNREQTKKESTTENTENTK
-1196 MKEAVLDEL
+1196 TSEKEVQENNKQMDDILKWSA
-1205 QKISWEKYREEC
+1205 EKSIET
-1217 KITLN
+1217 K
-1222 RYPKLD
+1222 
-1228 INTLK
+1228 LK
-1233 EIYATSKGATIP
+1233 EI
-1245 LNKIERFA
+1245 
-1253 KAFENNQ
+1253 
-1260 ARLQAA
+1260 
-1266 KNAVKLFGEE
+1266 
-1276 LSLENIYKYD
+1276 
-1286 YIKTTHSVSDLNTI
+1286 
-1300 KELLTLSGEAPL
+1300 
-1312 LNNLQEAAIVLN
+1312 
-1324 RYPKLDINTLKEIRN
+1324 
-1339 QTKSPLKL
+1339 
-1347 EEIEWFAQVA
+1347 
-1357 ERNYNVDMKTV
+1357 
-1368 NELLKLTKDPNCLS
+1368 KDF
-1382 KIQKYFDVAKEFPT
+1382 I
-1396 LWKDMEAEYSFFEG
+1396 
-1410 SEKEI
+1410 
-1415 NQNVNFMKTML
+1415 
-1426 KNKSKL
+1426 
-1432 WNLES
+1432 
-1437 SLIKVK
+1437 
-1443 LSRILHKEGVTGFKI
+1443 
-1458 TDELVKKIFHGY
+1458 
-1470 KNGQRKNLTQYQN
+1470 
-1483 IENAKS
+1483 
-1489 GLERIKKNIWD
+1489 
-1500 EKIANI
+1500 
-1506 LVESGILWENF
+1506 
-1517 YLLTHNRIS
+1517 
-1526 LTNKTI
+1526 
-1532 KRRKQSEIQERE
+1532 
-1544 QDLNIIRKI
+1544 
-1553 LSWKID
+1553 
-1559 NLKKDI
+1559 
-1565 EHLSQKHKNAVSKEK
+1565 EK
-1580 KLSIAGEIVSK
+1580 KLSKKFNKTIQLSEQAVKTLVGIRNLIKKFWKLTYKQLKTHIKTLSDMVKDSRIVKFLLEWWFCGRVKRTETKKEDLNNKEQRATEKEKIQKEDDIIFEKQEIKIEKSDKKLSFEKNNIEGFKEMFEKYSLNREEMPVGNFKGEKIVKS
-1591 KVIVGKLEALVK
+1591 
-1603 KVENKAD
+1603 D
-1610 PQMLKELIKLEREQD
+1610 LIKLLQENWYEAKHQIKIGKETIYLSDVFNQWRDYLVGYTADWEIRLFYKSQSEGIRRSCDWLRTGWGYSKWERIENYSYETTTQVEHQIGEFFDNLPQRTSWVDNMDPFIVIANKYGYIPNLLRPSLQTRVQVEKIGKFEHNNAVTYYQYKSVDAVQEFYRNLKTDITLTWISETYSFKHPD
-1625 LNIIRKILSWKI
+1625 LWEIHVDIAKAKLKDGTDIEIHFWHAVNDNPNSVFIIRWDYIEWDVNSFGIRSNQLNLWPLWAKPIDYTSQAPIDWKSNNFKRYGEDYVDIRSLYQEMPLIKSYKEMIKKKIEDKVSEVMKKIRIIRSKEQEIKKI
-1637 DNLKKDIEHLS
+1637 DFKTMSSNEMLEYAKENYETIIKEYSKKMGKTVNVDDFRDFIW
-1648 QKHKNAVSKEKKL
+1648 
-1661 SIAGEIVSKKVIVGK
+1661 GEIWVDANKTHAGASYLADRYFEELLQNNRWKWNNTVKFLAGWPWSGKSSIDVVSPNTDYAAILDGTFKTY
-1676 LEALVKKVENK
+1676 ENAIKNIEK
-1687 ADPQM
+1687 A
-1692 LKELIKLESQ
+1692 KELGYKIRVEFVFRDINESFINGVLRRTVSQNISLKSKTGIDWLGRTVPIEVFEKWHNGSRNTILKLYE
-1702 KVDKN
+1702 K
-1707 GNFDRIYPE
+1707 YWAE
-1716 TIKMY
+1716 TIK
-1721 DLVLENN
+1721 
-1728 SFNFREFI
+1728 FF
-1736 SRSKEYLKNNEQLSK
+1736 
-1751 EDFDQLFKWPEKGWK
+1751 
-1766 YWYTPVK
+1766 
-1773 QTHLWY
+1773 
-1779 CYAYAGFELMQRSGV
+1779 
-1794 FESLIRTSLKKTP
+1794 
-1807 DGQWWEVRI
+1807 WWEDKM
-1816 PLGSKD
+1816 LW
-1822 GHIIKVANSELNQP
+1822 
-1836 YLIPREI
+1836 
-1843 PEGTPAKLV
+1843 
-1852 PISVNSNGSKGMK
+1852 
-1865 ILEIAFIKESILSN
+1865 
-1879 RRLTNNGIK
+1879 
-1888 NLNNIEINEG
+1888 NEW
-1898 FIKKYN
+1898 I
-1904 RSDKH
+1904 
-1909 INILKWRMSGKDFW
+1909 INILKTDKWIPPYVAQYNYEYIK
-1923 PTARDARESY
+1923 
-1933 KKTGDFK
+1933 
-1940 LTSEHI
+1940 
-1946 FSIEGRETSNFIEMM
+1946 N
-1961 MGKEII
+1961 
-1967 SKKGYTEENERKILL
+1967 KIDNNKFDL
-1982 QYANLGN
+1982 
-1989 IKITISA
+1989 
-1996 SPNWGKIRKL
+1996 
-2006 NLRNPK
+2006 
-2012 GGEKT
+2012 EKT
-2017 ETLDFRA
+2017 KNAIEEQFLLGRITEKQKKELLWET
-2024 QHAYPINRI
+2024 
-2033 FTDAGWKQIVEFR
+2033 K
-2046 NPRATTPTPYKVEL
+2046 
-2060 NELIQ
+2060 
-2065 NTDKIDVAYINTNK
+2065 
-2079 LFK
+2079 

>member
-1 MRTENSN
+1 MVVENNN
-8 ENFLKMNE
+8 EKISKIDE

-23 EIRTEVNKLNNWI
+23 EILTEVNKLNNWI

-93 IWTSNEHLQRMVNEV
+93 IWTSNEHLQRMINEV

-140 KRSGKKFFEFDQ
+140 KQSGKKFFEFDQ

-229 SQRALI
+229 PQRALI

-289 KINTTTDRAKFMI
+289 KINTTTDRVKFMI
-302 ETEQRLDNIIKTQK
+302 ETEQRLDKIIKTQK
-316 KRWWELEH
+316 KRWWELEN

-330 INFRSGL
+330 INFGSGL

-400 FVWTENVEDNVS
+400 FVWTKNIENNTN
-412 LQKNIENFSYW
+412 LQKEIENFSYW

-475 WELFIQYKGNDW
+475 WELFIQYKSNDW

-591 FKFLKEKELIPAELA
+591 FKFLKKKELIPAELA

-615 CKKIKSVLDARKNS
+615 CKKIKSVLDTRKNS

-654 GNAITDEERIR
+654 GNAITDEERVR

-672 LENPELMKEQI
+672 IANPELMKEQI

-713 NGDGMKWT
+713 NGNGMT
-721 NADIFNSSYWLNGRY
+721 GANADIFNSSYWLNGRY

-751 MLIEEVAIA
+751 MIIEEVAIA

-785 TGAKI
+785 TWAKI
-790 ARVANK
+790 ARIANK
-796 ASKIKRIFSAVKCYW
+796 TSKIKRIFSAAKYYRQ
-811 KIWKN
+811 IWKN

-826 AKKAANSVKNIEKV
+826 AKKAVNSAKNIEKV

-849 WSNAVKLLGVGNR
+849 WSNTVKLLGMGNR
-862 VAEAGKVIKTVDH
+862 VAEAGKAVKTVDH
-875 IDDISKVGTLTKLA
+875 IHDLSKVWKLTELA
-889 AKTSNLVFDSAGY
+889 AKGTHLVFEGVGF
-902 HVTNTIL
+902 HVTSTVL

-916 SLTEWLWDL
+916 TLTEWLWDL

-931 MAFLWILKAI
+931 IAFLWILKAI

-948 TGAGVKKILGEK
+948 TGAGIKKILGEK
-960 YAAATLWKAL
+960 YAANTLWKAL

-1038 DVTIEWENGEIVK
+1038 DVTIEWENGKEVK
-1051 VDPNWKV
+1051 IDPNWKV

-1074 KKGKTQQK
+1074 KKGKTPQK

-1091 KQIEAE
+1091 KQIEAHKTEPKQTEAE
-1097 KQTELEINENDSQ
+1097 KQTEVEKETKLEINENDSQ

-1121 AINELKKLEIQD
+1121 AISGLKILEIHD

-1145 EKLDTFDEL
+1145 EKLDTFDEI
-1154 IRLNKDAIT
+1154 IRLNEDAIT
-1163 KRRQEIQDLKAKLRD
+1163 KRRQEIQDLKAKLND
-1178 QLKGEG
+1178 QLKAEG
-1184 KATQWTPDNTEK
+1184 KATQENTTEQNREQTKKESTTENTENTK
-1196 MKEAVLDEL
+1196 TSEKEVQENNKQMDDILKWSA
-1205 QKISWEKYREEC
+1205 EKSIET
-1217 KITLN
+1217 K
-1222 RYPKLD
+1222 
-1228 INTLK
+1228 LK
-1233 EIYATSKGATIP
+1233 EI
-1245 LNKIERFA
+1245 
-1253 KAFENNQ
+1253 
-1260 ARLQAA
+1260 
-1266 KNAVKLFGEE
+1266 
-1276 LSLENIYKYD
+1276 
-1286 YIKTTHSVSDLNTI
+1286 
-1300 KELLTLSGEAPL
+1300 
-1312 LNNLQEAAIVLN
+1312 
-1324 RYPKLDINTLKEIRN
+1324 
-1339 QTKSPLKL
+1339 
-1347 EEIEWFAQVA
+1347 
-1357 ERNYNVDMKTV
+1357 
-1368 NELLKLTKDPNCLS
+1368 KDF
-1382 KIQKYFDVAKEFPT
+1382 I
-1396 LWKDMEAEYSFFEG
+1396 
-1410 SEKEI
+1410 
-1415 NQNVNFMKTML
+1415 
-1426 KNKSKL
+1426 
-1432 WNLES
+1432 
-1437 SLIKVK
+1437 
-1443 LSRILHKEGVTGFKI
+1443 
-1458 TDELVKKIFHGY
+1458 
-1470 KNGQRKNLTQYQN
+1470 
-1483 IENAKS
+1483 
-1489 GLERIKKNIWD
+1489 
-1500 EKIANI
+1500 
-1506 LVESGILWENF
+1506 
-1517 YLLTHNRIS
+1517 
-1526 LTNKTI
+1526 
-1532 KRRKQSEIQERE
+1532 
-1544 QDLNIIRKI
+1544 
-1553 LSWKID
+1553 
-1559 NLKKDI
+1559 
-1565 EHLSQKHKNAVSKEK
+1565 EK
-1580 KLSIAGEIVSK
+1580 KLSKKFNKTIQLSEQAVKTLVGIRNLIKKFWKLTYKQLKAHIKTLSDMVKDSRIVKFLLEWWFCGRVKRTETKKEDLNNKEQRATEKEKIQKEDDIIFEKQEIKIEKSDKKLSFEKNNIEGFKEMFEKYSLNREEMPVGNFKGEKIVKS
-1591 KVIVGKLEALVK
+1591 
-1603 KVENKAD
+1603 D
-1610 PQMLKELIKLEREQD
+1610 LIKLLQENWYEAKHQIKIGKETIYLSDVFNQWRDYLVGYTADWEIRLFYKSQSEGIRRSCDWLRTGWGYSKWERIENYSYETTTQVEHQIGEFFDNLPQRTSWVDNMDPFIVIANKYGYIPNLLRPSLQTRVQVEKIGKFEHNNAVTYYQYKSVDAVQEFYRNLKTDITLTWISETYSFKHPD
-1625 LNIIRKILSWKI
+1625 LWEIHVDIAKAKLKDGTDIEIHFWHAVNDNPNSVFIIRWDYIEWDVNSFGIRSNQLNLWPLWAKPIDYTSQAPIDWKSNNFKRYGEDYVDIRSLYQEMPLIKSYEEMIKKKIEDKVSEVMKKIRIIRSKEQEIKKI
-1637 DNLKKDIEHLS
+1637 DFKTMSSNEILEYAKENYETIIKEYSKKMGKTVNVDDFRDFIW
-1648 QKHKNAVSKEKKL
+1648 
-1661 SIAGEIVSKKVIVGK
+1661 GEIWVDANKTHAGASYLADRYFEELLQNNRWKWNNTVKFLAGWPWSGKSSIDVVSPNTDYAAILDGTFKTY
-1676 LEALVKKVENK
+1676 ENAIKNIEK
-1687 ADPQM
+1687 A
-1692 LKELIKLESQ
+1692 KELGYKIRVEFVFRDINESFINGVLRRTVSQNISLKSKTGIDWLGRTVPIEVFEKWHNGSRNTILKLYE
-1702 KVDKN
+1702 K
-1707 GNFDRIYPE
+1707 YWAE
-1716 TIKMY
+1716 TIK
-1721 DLVLENN
+1721 
-1728 SFNFREFI
+1728 FF
-1736 SRSKEYLKNNEQLSK
+1736 
-1751 EDFDQLFKWPEKGWK
+1751 
-1766 YWYTPVK
+1766 
-1773 QTHLWY
+1773 
-1779 CYAYAGFELMQRSGV
+1779 
-1794 FESLIRTSLKKTP
+1794 
-1807 DGQWWEVRI
+1807 WWE
-1816 PLGSKD
+1816 D
-1822 GHIIKVANSELNQP
+1822 
-1836 YLIPREI
+1836 
-1843 PEGTPAKLV
+1843 
-1852 PISVNSNGSKGMK
+1852 K
-1865 ILEIAFIKESILSN
+1865 ILWNKWI
-1879 RRLTNNGIK
+1879 
-1888 NLNNIEINEG
+1888 
-1898 FIKKYN
+1898 
-1904 RSDKH
+1904 
-1909 INILKWRMSGKDFW
+1909 INILKTDKWIPPYVAQYNYEYIK
-1923 PTARDARESY
+1923 
-1933 KKTGDFK
+1933 
-1940 LTSEHI
+1940 
-1946 FSIEGRETSNFIEMM
+1946 N
-1961 MGKEII
+1961 
-1967 SKKGYTEENERKILL
+1967 KIDNNKFDL
-1982 QYANLGN
+1982 
-1989 IKITISA
+1989 
-1996 SPNWGKIRKL
+1996 
-2006 NLRNPK
+2006 
-2012 GGEKT
+2012 EKT
-2017 ETLDFRA
+2017 KNAIEEQFLLG
-2024 QHAYPINRI
+2024 RI
-2033 FTDAGWKQIVEFR
+2033 TEKQ
-2046 NPRATTPTPYKVEL
+2046 KKEL
-2060 NELIQ
+2060 LWEV
-2065 NTDKIDVAYINTNK
+2065 K
-2079 LFK
+2079 

>member
-1 MRTENSN
+1 
-8 ENFLKMNE
+8 
-16 LKNLSKS
+16 
-23 EIRTEVNKLNNWI
+23 
-36 KDYSDVF
+36 
-43 KNAEWYLYKYIKKVQ
+43 
-58 SALNEDWRGD
+58 
-68 DERAYKSLSK
+68 
-78 LKDSIRI
+78 
-85 SKEKQKDS
+85 
-93 IWTSNEHLQRMVNEV
+93 MVNEV

-281 SMWDTLKS
+281 TMWDTLKS
-289 KINTTTDRAKFMI
+289 KINTTADRVKFMI
-302 ETEQRLDNIIKTQK
+302 ETEQRLDKIIKTQK

-386 KWNEADRFSRRSQV
+386 KWNEADRFLRRSQV

-447 KVAVR
+447 KVTVR

-537 IWENKDIWFNKKGF
+537 IWENKDIGFNKKGF

-672 LENPELMKEQI
+672 IANPELMKEQI

-849 WSNAVKLLGVGNR
+849 WSNAVKLLGAGNR

-1038 DVTIEWENGEIVK
+1038 DVTIEWENGEVVK

-1580 KLSIAGEIVSK
+1580 KLSIAGE
-1591 KVIVGKLEALVK
+1591 
-1603 KVENKAD
+1603 
-1610 PQMLKELIKLEREQD
+1610 M
-1625 LNIIRKILSWKI
+1625 
-1637 DNLKKDIEHLS
+1637 
-1648 QKHKNAVSKEKKL
+1648 
-1661 SIAGEIVSKKVIVGK
+1661 VSKKVIVGK

-1773 QTHLWY
+1773 QTYLWY

>member
-1 MRTENSN
+1 MVVENNS
-8 ENFLKMNE
+8 EKISKIDE

-537 IWENKDIWFNKKGF
+537 IWENKDIGFNKKGF

-639 FKASQEKEILRLEAK
+639 FKANQEKEILRLEAK

-672 LENPELMKEQI
+672 IANPELMKEQI

-698 IAPMIRGSLTFALAK
+698 IAPMIRGSLAFALAK

-751 MLIEEVAIA
+751 MIIEEVAIA

-785 TGAKI
+785 TWAKI
-790 ARVANK
+790 ARIANK
-796 ASKIKRIFSAVKCYW
+796 TSKIKRIFSAVKYYW

-826 AKKAANSVKNIEKV
+826 AKKAVNSVKNIEKV

-849 WSNAVKLLGVGNR
+849 WSNAVKLLGMGNR
-862 VAEAGKVIKTVDH
+862 VAEAERAIKTVDH
-875 IDDISKVGTLTKLA
+875 IHDLSKVWKLTELA
-889 AKTSNLVFDSAGY
+889 AKGTHFVFEGVGF
-902 HVTNTIL
+902 HVTSTVL

-916 SLTEWLWDL
+916 TLTEWLWDL
-925 KGYIHS
+925 KGYVHS
-931 MAFLWILKAI
+931 IAFLWILKAI

-960 YAAATLWKAL
+960 YAANTLWKAL

-1038 DVTIEWENGEIVK
+1038 DVTIEWENGEVVK

-1091 KQIEAE
+1091 KQIEAHKTEAKQAEAE
-1097 KQTELEINENDSQ
+1097 KQTETEKQTKLEINENDSQ

-1121 AINELKKLEIQD
+1121 AISGLNILEIHD
-1133 NLYKSKRSKIKK
+1133 NLYKSKRWKIKK

-1163 KRRQEIQDLKAKLRD
+1163 KRRQEIQDLKAKLKD
-1178 QLKGEG
+1178 QLKAEG
-1184 KATQWTPDNTEK
+1184 KATQEITTEESRDHTEK
-1196 MKEAVLDEL
+1196 ESSTENIKTSEKEVQENNKQMDDILRW
-1205 QKISWEKYREEC
+1205 SSEKSTEA
-1217 KITLN
+1217 K
-1222 RYPKLD
+1222 
-1228 INTLK
+1228 LK
-1233 EIYATSKGATIP
+1233 EIKDFIEKK
-1245 LNKIERFA
+1245 LNKKFNKTIQLSEQAVKTLVGIRNLIKKFWKLTYKQLKTHIKTLSDMIKDSRIVKFLLEWWFCGRVKRTETKKEDLNNKEQRATEKEKIQKEDDIIFEKQEIKIEKSDKKLSFEKNNIEGFKEMFEKYSLNREEMPVGNFKGEKIVKSDLIKLLQENWYEAKHQIKIGKETIYLSDVFNQWRDYLVGYTADWEIRLFYKSQSEGIRRSCDWLRTGWGYSKWERIENYSYETTTQVEHQIGEFFDNLPQRTSWVDNMDPFIVIANKYGYIPNLLRPSLQTRVQVEKIGKFEHNNAVSYYQYKSVDAVQEFYRNLKTDITLTWISETYSFKHPDLWEIHVDIA
-1253 KAFENNQ
+1253 KAKLKDGTDIEIHFWHAVNDNPNSVFIIRWDYTEWDVNSFGIRSNQLNLWPLWAKPIDYTSQAPIDWRSNNFKRYGEDYVDIRSLYQEMPLIKSYKEMIKKKIEDKVSEVMKKIRIIRSKEQEIKKIDFKTMSSNEILEYAKENY
-1260 ARLQAA
+1260 
-1266 KNAVKLFGEE
+1266 ET
-1276 LSLENIYKYD
+1276 I
-1286 YIKTTHSVSDLNTI
+1286 I
-1300 KELLTLSGEAPL
+1300 KEYSKKMG
-1312 LNNLQEAAIVLN
+1312 
-1324 RYPKLDINTLKEIRN
+1324 
-1339 QTKSPLKL
+1339 
-1347 EEIEWFAQVA
+1347 
-1357 ERNYNVDMKTV
+1357 KTV
-1368 NELLKLTKDPNCLS
+1368 NVDDFRDFIWGEIWIDANKTHAGASYLADRYFEELLQNNRWKWNNTVKFLAGWPWSGKSSIDVVSPNTDYAAILDGTF
-1382 KIQKYFDVAKEFPT
+1382 KTYENAIKNIEKAKELGYKIRVEFVFR
-1396 LWKDMEAEYSFFEG
+1396 DINESF
-1410 SEKEI
+1410 I
-1415 NQNVNFMKTML
+1415 NGVLRRTVSQNISL
-1426 KNKSKL
+1426 KSKTGIDWL
-1432 WNLES
+1432 GRTVPIEVFEKWHNGSRSTIL
-1437 SLIKVK
+1437 K
-1443 LSRILHKEGVTGFKI
+1443 L
-1458 TDELVKKIFHGY
+1458 Y
-1470 KNGQRKNLTQYQN
+1470 
-1483 IENAKS
+1483 
-1489 GLERIKKNIWD
+1489 
-1500 EKIANI
+1500 EKYWA
-1506 LVESGILWENF
+1506 
-1517 YLLTHNRIS
+1517 
-1526 LTNKTI
+1526 
-1532 KRRKQSEIQERE
+1532 
-1544 QDLNIIRKI
+1544 
-1553 LSWKID
+1553 
-1559 NLKKDI
+1559 
-1565 EHLSQKHKNAVSKEK
+1565 
-1580 KLSIAGEIVSK
+1580 
-1591 KVIVGKLEALVK
+1591 
-1603 KVENKAD
+1603 
-1610 PQMLKELIKLEREQD
+1610 
-1625 LNIIRKILSWKI
+1625 
-1637 DNLKKDIEHLS
+1637 
-1648 QKHKNAVSKEKKL
+1648 
-1661 SIAGEIVSKKVIVGK
+1661 
-1676 LEALVKKVENK
+1676 
-1687 ADPQM
+1687 
-1692 LKELIKLESQ
+1692 
-1702 KVDKN
+1702 
-1707 GNFDRIYPE
+1707 E
-1716 TIKMY
+1716 TIK
-1721 DLVLENN
+1721 
-1728 SFNFREFI
+1728 FF
-1736 SRSKEYLKNNEQLSK
+1736 
-1751 EDFDQLFKWPEKGWK
+1751 
-1766 YWYTPVK
+1766 
-1773 QTHLWY
+1773 
-1779 CYAYAGFELMQRSGV
+1779 
-1794 FESLIRTSLKKTP
+1794 
-1807 DGQWWEVRI
+1807 WWE
-1816 PLGSKD
+1816 
-1822 GHIIKVANSELNQP
+1822 
-1836 YLIPREI
+1836 
-1843 PEGTPAKLV
+1843 
-1852 PISVNSNGSKGMK
+1852 
-1865 ILEIAFIKESILSN
+1865 
-1879 RRLTNNGIK
+1879 
-1888 NLNNIEINEG
+1888 
-1898 FIKKYN
+1898 
-1904 RSDKH
+1904 DKMLWNKWI
-1909 INILKWRMSGKDFW
+1909 INILKTDKWIPPYVAQYNYEYIR
-1923 PTARDARESY
+1923 
-1933 KKTGDFK
+1933 
-1940 LTSEHI
+1940 
-1946 FSIEGRETSNFIEMM
+1946 N
-1961 MGKEII
+1961 
-1967 SKKGYTEENERKILL
+1967 KIDNNKFDL
-1982 QYANLGN
+1982 
-1989 IKITISA
+1989 
-1996 SPNWGKIRKL
+1996 
-2006 NLRNPK
+2006 
-2012 GGEKT
+2012 EKT
-2017 ETLDFRA
+2017 KNAIEEQFLLG
-2024 QHAYPINRI
+2024 RI
-2033 FTDAGWKQIVEFR
+2033 TEKQ
-2046 NPRATTPTPYKVEL
+2046 KKEL
-2060 NELIQ
+2060 LWEV
-2065 NTDKIDVAYINTNK
+2065 K
-2079 LFK
+2079 

>member
-672 LENPELMKEQI
+672 LENPELMKEEI

-1610 PQMLKELIKLEREQD
+1610 PQMLKELIKLE
-1625 LNIIRKILSWKI
+1625 
-1637 DNLKKDIEHLS
+1637 
-1648 QKHKNAVSKEKKL
+1648 
-1661 SIAGEIVSKKVIVGK
+1661 
-1676 LEALVKKVENK
+1676 
-1687 ADPQM
+1687 
-1692 LKELIKLESQ
+1692 SQ

>member
-43 KNAEWYLYKYIKKVQ
+43 KNAEWYLYTYIKKVQ

-281 SMWDTLKS
+281 TMWDTLKS
-289 KINTTTDRAKFMI
+289 KINTTADRVKFMI
-302 ETEQRLDNIIKTQK
+302 ETEQRLDKIIKTQK

-386 KWNEADRFSRRSQV
+386 KWNEADRFLRRSQV

-447 KVAVR
+447 KVTVR

-537 IWENKDIWFNKKGF
+537 IWENKDIGFNKKGF

-672 LENPELMKEQI
+672 IANPELMKEQI

-849 WSNAVKLLGVGNR
+849 WSNAVKLLGAGNR

-1038 DVTIEWENGEIVK
+1038 DVTIEWENGEVVK

-1580 KLSIAGEIVSK
+1580 KLSIAGE
-1591 KVIVGKLEALVK
+1591 
-1603 KVENKAD
+1603 
-1610 PQMLKELIKLEREQD
+1610 M
-1625 LNIIRKILSWKI
+1625 
-1637 DNLKKDIEHLS
+1637 
-1648 QKHKNAVSKEKKL
+1648 
-1661 SIAGEIVSKKVIVGK
+1661 VSKKVIVGK

-1773 QTHLWY
+1773 QTYLWY

>member
-1 MRTENSN
+1 MRTENSS
-8 ENFLKMNE
+8 ENFLKIDE

-58 SALNEDWRGD
+58 SALNENWRGD

-93 IWTSNEHLQRMVNEV
+93 IWTSNEHLQRMINEV

-1610 PQMLKELIKLEREQD
+1610 PQMLKELIKLE
-1625 LNIIRKILSWKI
+1625 
-1637 DNLKKDIEHLS
+1637 
-1648 QKHKNAVSKEKKL
+1648 
-1661 SIAGEIVSKKVIVGK
+1661 
-1676 LEALVKKVENK
+1676 
-1687 ADPQM
+1687 
-1692 LKELIKLESQ
+1692 SQ

>member
-1 MRTENSN
+1 M
-8 ENFLKMNE
+8 
-16 LKNLSKS
+16 
-23 EIRTEVNKLNNWI
+23 I
-36 KDYSDVF
+36 
-43 KNAEWYLYKYIKKVQ
+43 
-58 SALNEDWRGD
+58 
-68 DERAYKSLSK
+68 
-78 LKDSIRI
+78 
-85 SKEKQKDS
+85 
-93 IWTSNEHLQRMVNEV
+93 NEV

-135 NEAIE
+135 NEDIE

-191 NENIKKKMIDALWG
+191 NENIKKKMVDALWG

-281 SMWDTLKS
+281 TMWDTLKS

-302 ETEQRLDNIIKTQK
+302 ETEQRLNKIIKTQK

-386 KWNEADRFSRRSQV
+386 KWNEADRFSRRSLV

-460 ANPSEEEIKKAKQNL
+460 ANPSEEEMKKAKQNL
-475 WELFIQYKGNDW
+475 WELFIQYKSNDW

-537 IWENKDIWFNKKGF
+537 IWENKDIWFNKKGYT
-551 SEAFKRIGEKLEL
+551 EAFRKISEEL
-564 WENDLRMNEKIQL
+564 DFWENDPRMDEKIQL
-577 IDELYNNSWNNESV
+577 IDGLYNNSWDNESV
-591 FKFLKEKELIPAELA
+591 FKFLKEKKLLPAELA

-615 CKKIKSVLDARKNS
+615 CKKIKGVLDTRKNS
-629 LRNLNYGPNE
+629 IKNLNYGPNE
-639 FKASQEKEILRLEAK
+639 FKANQEKEILRLEAK
-654 GNAITDEERIR
+654 GNAITDEERVR

-698 IAPMIRGSLTFALAK
+698 IAPMIRGSLAFALAK

-751 MLIEEVAIA
+751 MIIEEVAIA

-775 VAVYALRAAM
+775 VAIYALRAAM
-785 TGAKI
+785 TWAKI
-790 ARVANK
+790 ARIANK
-796 ASKIKRIFSAVKCYW
+796 TSKIKRIFSAAKYYRQ
-811 KIWKN
+811 IWKN

-826 AKKAANSVKNIEKV
+826 AKKAVNSAKNIEKV

-849 WSNAVKLLGVGNR
+849 WSNTVKLLGMGNR
-862 VAEAGKVIKTVDH
+862 VAEAGKAVKTVDH
-875 IDDISKVGTLTKLA
+875 IHDLSKVWKLTELA
-889 AKTSNLVFDSAGY
+889 AKGTHLVFEGVGF
-902 HVTNTIL
+902 HVTSTVL

-916 SLTEWLWDL
+916 TLTEWLWDL

-931 MAFLWILKAI
+931 IAFLWILKAI

-948 TGAGVKKILGEK
+948 TGAGIKKILGEK
-960 YAAATLWKAL
+960 YAANTLWKAL

-1038 DVTIEWENGEIVK
+1038 DVTIEWENGKEVK
-1051 VDPNWKV
+1051 IDPNWKV

-1074 KKGKTQQK
+1074 TKGKTPQK

-1091 KQIEAE
+1091 KQIEAHKIE
-1097 KQTELEINENDSQ
+1097 PKQTEAQKQTKAEKQAELEIIENDSQ

-1121 AINELKKLEIQD
+1121 AISGLKILEIHD

-1145 EKLDTFDEL
+1145 EKLDTFDEI
-1154 IRLNKDAIT
+1154 IRLNEDAIT
-1163 KRRQEIQDLKAKLRD
+1163 KRRQEIQDLKAKLND
-1178 QLKGEG
+1178 QLKAEG
-1184 KATQWTPDNTEK
+1184 KATQENTTEQNREQTKKESTTENTKTSEK
-1196 MKEAVLDEL
+1196 EVQENNKQM
-1205 QKISWEKYREEC
+1205 
-1217 KITLN
+1217 N
-1222 RYPKLD
+1222 D
-1228 INTLK
+1228 ILKWSAERSIETKLK
-1233 EIYATSKGATIP
+1233 EI
-1245 LNKIERFA
+1245 
-1253 KAFENNQ
+1253 
-1260 ARLQAA
+1260 
-1266 KNAVKLFGEE
+1266 
-1276 LSLENIYKYD
+1276 
-1286 YIKTTHSVSDLNTI
+1286 
-1300 KELLTLSGEAPL
+1300 
-1312 LNNLQEAAIVLN
+1312 
-1324 RYPKLDINTLKEIRN
+1324 
-1339 QTKSPLKL
+1339 
-1347 EEIEWFAQVA
+1347 
-1357 ERNYNVDMKTV
+1357 
-1368 NELLKLTKDPNCLS
+1368 KDF
-1382 KIQKYFDVAKEFPT
+1382 I
-1396 LWKDMEAEYSFFEG
+1396 
-1410 SEKEI
+1410 
-1415 NQNVNFMKTML
+1415 
-1426 KNKSKL
+1426 
-1432 WNLES
+1432 
-1437 SLIKVK
+1437 
-1443 LSRILHKEGVTGFKI
+1443 
-1458 TDELVKKIFHGY
+1458 
-1470 KNGQRKNLTQYQN
+1470 
-1483 IENAKS
+1483 
-1489 GLERIKKNIWD
+1489 
-1500 EKIANI
+1500 
-1506 LVESGILWENF
+1506 
-1517 YLLTHNRIS
+1517 
-1526 LTNKTI
+1526 
-1532 KRRKQSEIQERE
+1532 
-1544 QDLNIIRKI
+1544 
-1553 LSWKID
+1553 
-1559 NLKKDI
+1559 
-1565 EHLSQKHKNAVSKEK
+1565 EK
-1580 KLSIAGEIVSK
+1580 KLSKKFNKTIQLSEQAVKTLVGIRNLIKKFWKLTYKQLKTHIKTLSDMIKDNKIVRFLLEWWFCGRVKRNETKKEDLNNKEQRTTEKEKILKEDDIIFEKQEVKVEKSDKKISFEKNNIEGFKEMFEKYRLNGEKIPVGNFEGQEIVKSDLITTLQENWYVAKHQIKIGKETVYLSDVFNKWRDYLVGYTADWEIRLFYKSQSEGLRRSCDWIRSDWVYSKWERIENYSYETTTQVEHNIGEFFDSLPQRKSWIDSADPFTVIANKYGHIPNILRPSLQTGVQVEKIGKFEHNNAVKYYQYKSVNAVQEFYRNLKTDITLSWISETYSFQHPGLWEIHVDIVKAKLKDGTDIKLHFWHAVNDNPNSVFIIRWDYLEWDVNSFGIKSKQLNLWPLWAKPIDYTSQVPIDWKSNNFKRYGEDYVDIRSLYQEMPLIKSYKEMIKKKIEDKVSEVMKKIRIIRSKEQEIKKIDFKTMSSNEILEYAKENYETIIKEYSKKMGKTVNVDDFRDFIWGEIWVDANKTHAEASYLADRYFEELLQNNRWKWNNTVKFLAGWPWSGKSSIDVVSPNTDYAAILDGTFK
-1591 KVIVGKLEALVK
+1591 TY
-1603 KVENKAD
+1603 ENAIKNIEKA
-1610 PQMLKELIKLEREQD
+1610 KELGYKIRVEFVFRDINESFINGVLRRTVSQNISLKSKTGIDWLGRTVPIEVFEKWHNGSRNTILKLY
-1625 LNIIRKILSWKI
+1625 
-1637 DNLKKDIEHLS
+1637 
-1648 QKHKNAVSKEKKL
+1648 EKYW
-1661 SIAGEIVSKKVIVGK
+1661 A
-1676 LEALVKKVENK
+1676 
-1687 ADPQM
+1687 
-1692 LKELIKLESQ
+1692 
-1702 KVDKN
+1702 
-1707 GNFDRIYPE
+1707 E
-1716 TIKMY
+1716 TIK
-1721 DLVLENN
+1721 
-1728 SFNFREFI
+1728 FF
-1736 SRSKEYLKNNEQLSK
+1736 
-1751 EDFDQLFKWPEKGWK
+1751 
-1766 YWYTPVK
+1766 
-1773 QTHLWY
+1773 
-1779 CYAYAGFELMQRSGV
+1779 
-1794 FESLIRTSLKKTP
+1794 
-1807 DGQWWEVRI
+1807 WWEDKM
-1816 PLGSKD
+1816 LW
-1822 GHIIKVANSELNQP
+1822 
-1836 YLIPREI
+1836 
-1843 PEGTPAKLV
+1843 
-1852 PISVNSNGSKGMK
+1852 
-1865 ILEIAFIKESILSN
+1865 
-1879 RRLTNNGIK
+1879 
-1888 NLNNIEINEG
+1888 NEW
-1898 FIKKYN
+1898 I
-1904 RSDKH
+1904 
-1909 INILKWRMSGKDFW
+1909 INILKTDKWIPPYVAQYNYEYIK
-1923 PTARDARESY
+1923 
-1933 KKTGDFK
+1933 
-1940 LTSEHI
+1940 
-1946 FSIEGRETSNFIEMM
+1946 N
-1961 MGKEII
+1961 
-1967 SKKGYTEENERKILL
+1967 KIDNNKFDL
-1982 QYANLGN
+1982 
-1989 IKITISA
+1989 
-1996 SPNWGKIRKL
+1996 
-2006 NLRNPK
+2006 
-2012 GGEKT
+2012 EKT
-2017 ETLDFRA
+2017 KNAIEEQFLLGRITEKQKKELLWET
-2024 QHAYPINRI
+2024 
-2033 FTDAGWKQIVEFR
+2033 K
-2046 NPRATTPTPYKVEL
+2046 
-2060 NELIQ
+2060 
-2065 NTDKIDVAYINTNK
+2065 
-2079 LFK
+2079 

>member
-1 MRTENSN
+1 MVVENNN
-8 ENFLKMNE
+8 EKISKIDE

-43 KNAEWYLYKYIKKVQ
+43 KNAEWYLYKYIKKIQ
-58 SALNEDWRGD
+58 SVLNEDWRGN

-78 LKDSIRI
+78 LKDSIKI

-93 IWTSNEHLQRMVNEV
+93 IWTSNEHLQRMINEV

-135 NEAIE
+135 NEDIE

-191 NENIKKKMIDALWG
+191 NENIKKKMVDTLWG

-268 TFIGSQKYKALEE
+268 TFIGSQKYKTLEE
-281 SMWDTLKS
+281 TMWDTLKS

-302 ETEQRLDNIIKTQK
+302 ETEQRLNKIIKTQK

-400 FVWTENVEDNVS
+400 FVWTKNIENNAN
-412 LQKNIENFSYW
+412 LQKEIENFSYW

-537 IWENKDIWFNKKGF
+537 IWENKDVGFNKKGF

-672 LENPELMKEQI
+672 IANPELMKEQI

-840 AKATKAIEK
+840 AKATKAIGK
-849 WSNAVKLLGVGNR
+849 WSNTVKLLGMGNR

-875 IDDISKVGTLTKLA
+875 IDDISKVWTLTKLA
-889 AKTSNLVFDSAGY
+889 AKGTHLVFEGVGF
-902 HVTNTIL
+902 HVTSTVL

-916 SLTEWLWDL
+916 TLTEWLSDF

-931 MAFLWILKAI
+931 IAFLWILKAI

-948 TGAGVKKILGEK
+948 TGAGIKKILGEK
-960 YAAATLWKAL
+960 YAANTLWKAL

-1038 DVTIEWENGEIVK
+1038 DVTIEWENGEVVK

-1082 KIDTSKTEQ
+1082 KIDASKTEQ
-1091 KQIEAE
+1091 KQIEDHKKEPKQTEAEKQIEAE

-1121 AINELKKLEIQD
+1121 ATNELNKLEIQD
-1133 NLYKSKRSKIKK
+1133 KLYKSKRSKIKK
-1145 EKLDTFDEL
+1145 EKLDAFDKL
-1154 IRLNKDAIT
+1154 IRLNKDTIT
-1163 KRRQEIQDLKAKLRD
+1163 KRKQKIQDLKVKLKD
-1178 QLKGEG
+1178 QLKAEG
-1184 KATQWTPDNTEK
+1184 KLSEGTTDNTEK

-1222 RYPKLD
+1222 RYPNLD

-1245 LNKIERFA
+1245 LNRIERFA
-1253 KAFENNQ
+1253 EAFEYNQ
-1260 ARLQAA
+1260 KNRIQAA
-1266 KNAVKLFGEE
+1266 KNAIKLFGEE

-1286 YIKTTHSVSDLNTI
+1286 NFKGTNLNTI
-1300 KELLTLSGEAPL
+1300 KELLELWGQSPL
-1312 LNNLQEAAIVLN
+1312 FNNLEECKIVLN
-1324 RYPKLDINTLKEIRN
+1324 RYPNLDINTLKEIRN

-1347 EEIEWFAQVA
+1347 EEIEWFAKVA

-1382 KIQKYFDVAKEFPT
+1382 KIQKYFDVAKEFPS

-1415 NQNVNFMKTML
+1415 NQNANFMKAIL

-1432 WNLES
+1432 WSMESNLIQ
-1437 SLIKVK
+1437 LK

-1458 TDELVKKIFHGY
+1458 TDELVKKIFEGY
-1470 KNGQRKNLTQYQN
+1470 KNGQSKNLTQYKN
-1483 IENAKS
+1483 IENAKN
-1489 GLERIKKNIWD
+1489 GLEKIKKNIWD

-1526 LTNKTI
+1526 LTNETI
-1532 KRRKQSEIQERE
+1532 KRRKESEIKKIDFKTMSSNEILE
-1544 QDLNIIRKI
+1544 YAKENYDTIIKEYSKKMGKTVNVDDFRDFIWGEIWVDANKTHAGASY
-1553 LSWKID
+1553 LADKYFEELLQNNRWKWNNTVKFLAGWPWSWKSSID
-1559 NLKKDI
+1559 VVSPNTDYAAILDGTFKTYENAIKNI
-1565 EHLSQKHKNAVSKEK
+1565 E
-1580 KLSIAGEIVSK
+1580 
-1591 KVIVGKLEALVK
+1591 
-1603 KVENKAD
+1603 KA
-1610 PQMLKELIKLEREQD
+1610 KELGYKIRVEFVFRDINESFINGVLRRTVSQNISLKNKTGIDWLGRTVPIEVFKKWHSGSRNTILKLY
-1625 LNIIRKILSWKI
+1625 
-1637 DNLKKDIEHLS
+1637 
-1648 QKHKNAVSKEKKL
+1648 EKYW
-1661 SIAGEIVSKKVIVGK
+1661 A
-1676 LEALVKKVENK
+1676 
-1687 ADPQM
+1687 
-1692 LKELIKLESQ
+1692 
-1702 KVDKN
+1702 
-1707 GNFDRIYPE
+1707 E
-1716 TIKMY
+1716 TIK
-1721 DLVLENN
+1721 
-1728 SFNFREFI
+1728 FF
-1736 SRSKEYLKNNEQLSK
+1736 
-1751 EDFDQLFKWPEKGWK
+1751 
-1766 YWYTPVK
+1766 
-1773 QTHLWY
+1773 
-1779 CYAYAGFELMQRSGV
+1779 
-1794 FESLIRTSLKKTP
+1794 
-1807 DGQWWEVRI
+1807 WWE
-1816 PLGSKD
+1816 
-1822 GHIIKVANSELNQP
+1822 
-1836 YLIPREI
+1836 
-1843 PEGTPAKLV
+1843 
-1852 PISVNSNGSKGMK
+1852 
-1865 ILEIAFIKESILSN
+1865 
-1879 RRLTNNGIK
+1879 
-1888 NLNNIEINEG
+1888 
-1898 FIKKYN
+1898 
-1904 RSDKH
+1904 DKMLWNKWI
-1909 INILKWRMSGKDFW
+1909 INILKTDKWIPPYVAQYNYEYIK
-1923 PTARDARESY
+1923 
-1933 KKTGDFK
+1933 
-1940 LTSEHI
+1940 
-1946 FSIEGRETSNFIEMM
+1946 N
-1961 MGKEII
+1961 
-1967 SKKGYTEENERKILL
+1967 KIDNNKFDL
-1982 QYANLGN
+1982 
-1989 IKITISA
+1989 
-1996 SPNWGKIRKL
+1996 
-2006 NLRNPK
+2006 
-2012 GGEKT
+2012 EKT
-2017 ETLDFRA
+2017 KNAIEEQFLLGRITEKQKKELLWET
-2024 QHAYPINRI
+2024 
-2033 FTDAGWKQIVEFR
+2033 K
-2046 NPRATTPTPYKVEL
+2046 
-2060 NELIQ
+2060 
-2065 NTDKIDVAYINTNK
+2065 
-2079 LFK
+2079 

>member
-1 MRTENSN
+1 MVVENNN
-8 ENFLKMNE
+8 EKISKIDE

-23 EIRTEVNKLNNWI
+23 EILTEVNKLNNWI

-93 IWTSNEHLQRMVNEV
+93 IWTSNEHLQRMINEV

-140 KRSGKKFFEFDQ
+140 KQSGKKFFEFDQ

-229 SQRALI
+229 PQRALI

-302 ETEQRLDNIIKTQK
+302 ETEQRLDKIIKTQK
-316 KRWWELEH
+316 KRWWELEN

-330 INFRSGL
+330 INFGSGL

-352 TLWEDEK
+352 TLWKDEK

-475 WELFIQYKGNDW
+475 WDLFVKYKSNDW

-494 SEAKSMIST
+494 NEAKSMIST
-503 ILSSDRV
+503 ILSTDRT
-510 NAQRA
+510 NAQKA

-537 IWENKDIWFNKKGF
+537 IWENKDIGFNKKGF
-551 SEAFKRIGEKLEL
+551 SEAFKKIGEKLEL
-564 WENDLRMNEKIQL
+564 WENDPRMDEKIQL
-577 IDELYNNSWNNESV
+577 IDELYNNSWDTKSV

-639 FKASQEKEILRLEAK
+639 FKASQEKEILKLEAK

-672 LENPELMKEQI
+672 IANPELMKEQI

-698 IAPMIRGSLTFALAK
+698 IAPMIRGSLTFSLAK
-713 NGDGMKWT
+713 NGNGMKWT

-751 MLIEEVAIA
+751 MIIEEVAIA

-790 ARVANK
+790 ARVTNK
-796 ASKIKRIFSAVKCYW
+796 ASKIKRIFSAVKYYRQ
-811 KIWKN
+811 IWKN

-826 AKKAANSVKNIEKV
+826 AKKAVNSAKNIEKV
-840 AKATKAIEK
+840 AKATKAIEKWSNTVKLLGVGNRVAEAGKTIEK

-889 AKTSNLVFDSAGY
+889 AKGTHLVFEGVGFN
-902 HVTNTIL
+902 VTSTVL
-909 RNALNGE
+909 RNALNGKT
-916 SLTEWLWDL
+916 LTEWLSDF

-931 MAFLWILKAI
+931 IAFLWILKAI

-948 TGAGVKKILGEK
+948 TRAGIKKILGEK
-960 YAAATLWKAL
+960 YAANTLWEAL

-999 EITGEGIVQS
+999 KITGEGIVQS

-1038 DVTIEWENGEIVK
+1038 DVTIEWENGKEVK
-1051 VDPNWKV
+1051 IDPDWKV
-1058 IESNVPAI
+1058 MESNVPTI

-1091 KQIEAE
+1091 KQIEAHKTEAKQTEAE
-1097 KQTELEINENDSQ
+1097 KQTETEKQTKLEINENDSQ

-1121 AINELKKLEIQD
+1121 AISGLKILEIHD

-1145 EKLDTFDEL
+1145 GRLDTFDEI
-1154 IRLNKDAIT
+1154 IRLNEDAIT
-1163 KRRQEIQDLKAKLRD
+1163 KRRQEIQDLKAKLND
-1178 QLKGEG
+1178 QLKAEG
-1184 KATQWTPDNTEK
+1184 KATQENTTEQNREQTKKESTTENTENTK
-1196 MKEAVLDEL
+1196 TSEKEVQENNKQMDDILKWSA
-1205 QKISWEKYREEC
+1205 EKSIET
-1217 KITLN
+1217 K
-1222 RYPKLD
+1222 
-1228 INTLK
+1228 LK
-1233 EIYATSKGATIP
+1233 EI
-1245 LNKIERFA
+1245 
-1253 KAFENNQ
+1253 
-1260 ARLQAA
+1260 
-1266 KNAVKLFGEE
+1266 
-1276 LSLENIYKYD
+1276 
-1286 YIKTTHSVSDLNTI
+1286 
-1300 KELLTLSGEAPL
+1300 
-1312 LNNLQEAAIVLN
+1312 
-1324 RYPKLDINTLKEIRN
+1324 
-1339 QTKSPLKL
+1339 
-1347 EEIEWFAQVA
+1347 
-1357 ERNYNVDMKTV
+1357 
-1368 NELLKLTKDPNCLS
+1368 KDF
-1382 KIQKYFDVAKEFPT
+1382 I
-1396 LWKDMEAEYSFFEG
+1396 
-1410 SEKEI
+1410 
-1415 NQNVNFMKTML
+1415 
-1426 KNKSKL
+1426 
-1432 WNLES
+1432 
-1437 SLIKVK
+1437 
-1443 LSRILHKEGVTGFKI
+1443 
-1458 TDELVKKIFHGY
+1458 
-1470 KNGQRKNLTQYQN
+1470 
-1483 IENAKS
+1483 
-1489 GLERIKKNIWD
+1489 
-1500 EKIANI
+1500 
-1506 LVESGILWENF
+1506 
-1517 YLLTHNRIS
+1517 
-1526 LTNKTI
+1526 
-1532 KRRKQSEIQERE
+1532 
-1544 QDLNIIRKI
+1544 
-1553 LSWKID
+1553 
-1559 NLKKDI
+1559 
-1565 EHLSQKHKNAVSKEK
+1565 EK
-1580 KLSIAGEIVSK
+1580 KLSKKFNKTIQLSEQAVKTLVGIRNLIKKFWKLTYKQLKAHIKTLSDMVKDSRIVKFLLEWWFCGRVKRTETKKEDLNNKEQRATEKEKIQKEDDIIFEKQEIKIEKSDKKLSFEKNNIEGFKEMFEKYSLNREEMPVGNFKGEKIVKS
-1591 KVIVGKLEALVK
+1591 
-1603 KVENKAD
+1603 D
-1610 PQMLKELIKLEREQD
+1610 LIKLLQENWYEAKHQIKIGKETIYLSDVFNQWRDYLVGYTADWEIRLFYKSQSEGIRRSCDWLRTGWGYSKWERIENYSYETTTQVEHQIGEFFDNLPQRTSWVDNMDPFIVIANKYGYIPNLLRPSLQTRVQVEKIGKFEHNNAVTYYQYKSVDAVQEFYRNLKTDITLTWISETYSFKHPD
-1625 LNIIRKILSWKI
+1625 LWEIHVDIAKAKLKDGTDIEIHFWHAVNDNPNSVFIIRWDYIEWDVNSFGIRSNQLNLWPLWAKPIDYTSQAPIDWKSNNFKRYGEDYVDIRSLYQEMPLIKSYKEMIKKKIEDKVSEVMKKIRIIRSKEQEIKKI
-1637 DNLKKDIEHLS
+1637 DFKTMSSNEILEYAKENYETIIKEYSKKMGKTVNVDDFRDFIW
-1648 QKHKNAVSKEKKL
+1648 
-1661 SIAGEIVSKKVIVGK
+1661 GEIWVDANKTHAGASYLADRYFEELLQNNRWKWNNTVKFLAGWPWSGKSSIDVVSPNTDYAAILDGTFKTY
-1676 LEALVKKVENK
+1676 ENAIKNIEK
-1687 ADPQM
+1687 A
-1692 LKELIKLESQ
+1692 KELGYKIRVEFVFRDINESFINGVLRRTVSQNISLKSKTGIDWLGRTVPIEVFEKWHNGSRNTILKLYE
-1702 KVDKN
+1702 K
-1707 GNFDRIYPE
+1707 YWAE
-1716 TIKMY
+1716 TIK
-1721 DLVLENN
+1721 
-1728 SFNFREFI
+1728 FF
-1736 SRSKEYLKNNEQLSK
+1736 
-1751 EDFDQLFKWPEKGWK
+1751 
-1766 YWYTPVK
+1766 
-1773 QTHLWY
+1773 
-1779 CYAYAGFELMQRSGV
+1779 
-1794 FESLIRTSLKKTP
+1794 
-1807 DGQWWEVRI
+1807 WWE
-1816 PLGSKD
+1816 D
-1822 GHIIKVANSELNQP
+1822 
-1836 YLIPREI
+1836 
-1843 PEGTPAKLV
+1843 
-1852 PISVNSNGSKGMK
+1852 K
-1865 ILEIAFIKESILSN
+1865 ILWNKWI
-1879 RRLTNNGIK
+1879 
-1888 NLNNIEINEG
+1888 
-1898 FIKKYN
+1898 
-1904 RSDKH
+1904 
-1909 INILKWRMSGKDFW
+1909 INILKTDKWIPPYVAQYNYEYIK
-1923 PTARDARESY
+1923 
-1933 KKTGDFK
+1933 
-1940 LTSEHI
+1940 
-1946 FSIEGRETSNFIEMM
+1946 N
-1961 MGKEII
+1961 
-1967 SKKGYTEENERKILL
+1967 KIDNNKFDL
-1982 QYANLGN
+1982 
-1989 IKITISA
+1989 
-1996 SPNWGKIRKL
+1996 
-2006 NLRNPK
+2006 
-2012 GGEKT
+2012 EKT
-2017 ETLDFRA
+2017 KNAIEEQFLLG
-2024 QHAYPINRI
+2024 RI
-2033 FTDAGWKQIVEFR
+2033 TEKQ
-2046 NPRATTPTPYKVEL
+2046 KKEL
-2060 NELIQ
+2060 LWEV
-2065 NTDKIDVAYINTNK
+2065 K
-2079 LFK
+2079 

>member
-1 MRTENSN
+1 MRTENSS
-8 ENFLKMNE
+8 ENFLKIDE

-256 AEAEKLPTYNEA
+256 AEAEKLATYNES

-289 KINTTTDRAKFMI
+289 KINTTTDRVKFMI
-302 ETEQRLDNIIKTQK
+302 ETEQRLDKIIKTQK
-316 KRWWELEH
+316 KRWWELEN

-400 FVWTENVEDNVS
+400 FVWT
-412 LQKNIENFSYW
+412 KNIENNPSLQKEIENFTYW

-460 ANPSEEEIKKAKQNL
+460 TNPSQEEMKKAKQNI
-475 WELFIQYKGNDW
+475 WDLFVKYKSNDW

-503 ILSSDRV
+503 ILSNDRV

-537 IWENKDIWFNKKGF
+537 IWENKDIWFNKKGYT
-551 SEAFKRIGEKLEL
+551 EAFRKISEEL
-564 WENDLRMNEKIQL
+564 DFWENDPRMDEKIQL
-577 IDELYNNSWNNESV
+577 IDGLYNNSWDNESV
-591 FKFLKEKELIPAELA
+591 FKFLKEKKLLPAELA

-615 CKKIKSVLDARKNS
+615 CKKIKGVLDTRKNS
-629 LRNLNYGPNE
+629 IKNLNYGPNE
-639 FKASQEKEILRLEAK
+639 FKANQEKEILRLEAK
-654 GNAITDEERIR
+654 GNAITDEERVR

-698 IAPMIRGSLTFALAK
+698 IAPMIRGSLAFALAK

-736 DFSDETAVWLWEAGK
+736 DFSDETAVLLWEAGK
-751 MLIEEVAIA
+751 MIIEEVAIA
-760 AVAIAAGALTGGAWA
+760 AVAIAAGSLTGGAWA

-785 TGAKI
+785 TWAKI
-790 ARVANK
+790 ARIANK
-796 ASKIKRIFSAVKCYW
+796 TSKIKRIFSAAKYYRQ
-811 KIWKN
+811 IWKN

-826 AKKAANSVKNIEKV
+826 AKKAVNSAKNIEKA
-840 AKATKAIEK
+840 AKATKAIEKWSNTVKLLGVGNRVAEAGKTIEK

-916 SLTEWLWDL
+916 TLTEWLWDL

-960 YAAATLWKAL
+960 YAANTLWKAL

-985 AEQGISLAFDQKLS
+985 AEQGISLVFDQKLS

-1038 DVTIEWENGEIVK
+1038 DVTIEWENGEVVK

-1082 KIDTSKTEQ
+1082 KIDTSKTEQKQIEAHKTEQ

-1222 RYPKLD
+1222 RYPKFD

-1233 EIYATSKGATIP
+1233 EIYATSKGAPIS

-1347 EEIEWFAQVA
+1347 EEIEWFAKVA

-1396 LWKDMEAEYSFFEG
+1396 LWKDMETEHSFFEG
-1410 SEKEI
+1410 NEKET
-1415 NQNVNFMKTML
+1415 NQNINFMQTML

-1432 WNLES
+1432 WDLES

-1458 TDELVKKIFHGY
+1458 TDELIKKIFHGY

-1517 YLLTHNRIS
+1517 YLLAHNRIT

-1532 KRRKQSEIQERE
+1532 KRRKQSELQQRE
-1544 QDLNIIRKI
+1544 QDLNTIREIIW
-1553 LSWKID
+1553 WKI
-1559 NLKKDI
+1559 NNIREYI
-1565 EHLSQKHKNAVSKEK
+1565 ERLSKNNGNEVSKAQK
-1580 KLSIAGEIVSK
+1580 ISNIGEIVGK
-1591 KVIVGKLEALVK
+1591 KMMISKLENLMK
-1603 KVENKAD
+1603 KIENEAD
-1610 PQMLKELIKLEREQD
+1610 PKMLRELIKLEDKR
-1625 LNIIRKILSWKI
+1625 
-1637 DNLKKDIEHLS
+1637 
-1648 QKHKNAVSKEKKL
+1648 
-1661 SIAGEIVSKKVIVGK
+1661 
-1676 LEALVKKVENK
+1676 
-1687 ADPQM
+1687 
-1692 LKELIKLESQ
+1692 
-1702 KVDKN
+1702 VDKN
-1707 GNFDRIYPE
+1707 KGINKDGELDPWIGSE
-1716 TIKMY
+1716 TLRMY
-1721 DLVLENN
+1721 NLVLENN

-1766 YWYTPVK
+1766 YWYIPVK
-1773 QTHLWY
+1773 QKYLWY

-1836 YLIPREI
+1836 YLVPRGS
-1843 PEGTPAKLV
+1843 PTKLV
-1852 PISVNSNGSKGMK
+1852 PVSVNSNGSKGMK
-1865 ILEIAFIKESILSN
+1865 ILEIAFIKESILST
-1879 RRLTNNGIK
+1879 RRLTNEGRN
-1888 NLNNIEINEG
+1888 NLNNIEIDEG
-1898 FIKKYN
+1898 FIKQYN
-1904 RSDKH
+1904 LSDKH

-1923 PTARDARESY
+1923 STARDARESY

-1940 LTSEHI
+1940 LMSEHI
-1946 FSIEGRETSNFIEMM
+1946 VSIQGGVTNNFIEMM

-1967 SKKGYTEENERKILL
+1967 SKKVYTEENERKILL

-1996 SPNWGKIRKL
+1996 KKDWGEIRKL

-2033 FTDAGWKQIVEFR
+2033 FTDAWWNQVVEFR
-2046 NPRATTPTPYKVEL
+2046 NPRESTPTPYKVEL
-2060 NELIQ
+2060 NELIK
-2065 NTDKIDVAYINTNK
+2065 NTDEIDVAYVNTNK

>member
-43 KNAEWYLYKYIKKVQ
+43 KNAEWYLYTYIKKVQ

-281 SMWDTLKS
+281 TMWDTLKS
-289 KINTTTDRAKFMI
+289 KINTTADRVKFMI
-302 ETEQRLDNIIKTQK
+302 ETEQRLDKIIKTQK

-386 KWNEADRFSRRSQV
+386 KWNEADRFLRRSQV

-447 KVAVR
+447 KVTVR

-537 IWENKDIWFNKKGF
+537 IWENKDIGFNKKGF

-672 LENPELMKEQI
+672 IANPELMKEQI

-849 WSNAVKLLGVGNR
+849 WSNAVKLLGAGNR

-1038 DVTIEWENGEIVK
+1038 DVTIEWENGEVVK

-1610 PQMLKELIKLEREQD
+1610 PQMLKELIKLE
-1625 LNIIRKILSWKI
+1625 
-1637 DNLKKDIEHLS
+1637 
-1648 QKHKNAVSKEKKL
+1648 
-1661 SIAGEIVSKKVIVGK
+1661 
-1676 LEALVKKVENK
+1676 
-1687 ADPQM
+1687 
-1692 LKELIKLESQ
+1692 SQ

-1773 QTHLWY
+1773 QTYLWY

>member
-43 KNAEWYLYKYIKKVQ
+43 KNAEWYLYTYIKKVQ

-256 AEAEKLPTYNEA
+256 AEAEKLATYNES

-289 KINTTTDRAKFMI
+289 KINTTTDRVKFMI
-302 ETEQRLDNIIKTQK
+302 ETEQRLDKIIKTQK
-316 KRWWELEH
+316 KRWWELEN

-400 FVWTENVEDNVS
+400 FVWT
-412 LQKNIENFSYW
+412 KNIENNPSLQKEIENFTYW

-537 IWENKDIWFNKKGF
+537 IWENKDIGFNKKGF

-639 FKASQEKEILRLEAK
+639 FKANQEKEILRLEAK
-654 GNAITDEERIR
+654 GNAITDEERVR

-698 IAPMIRGSLTFALAK
+698 IAPMIRGSLAFALAK

-736 DFSDETAVWLWEAGK
+736 DFSDETAVLLWEAGK
-751 MLIEEVAIA
+751 MIIEEVAIA
-760 AVAIAAGALTGGAWA
+760 AVAIAAGSLTGGAWA

-785 TGAKI
+785 TWAKI
-790 ARVANK
+790 ARIANK
-796 ASKIKRIFSAVKCYW
+796 TSKIKRIFSAAKYYRQ
-811 KIWKN
+811 IWKN

-849 WSNAVKLLGVGNR
+849 WSNAVKLLGAGNR

-960 YAAATLWKAL
+960 YAANTLWKAL

-1038 DVTIEWENGEIVK
+1038 DVTIEWENGEVVK

-1145 EKLDTFDEL
+1145 EKLDAFDEL
-1154 IRLNKDAIT
+1154 IRLNKDEIT
-1163 KRRQEIQDLKAKLRD
+1163 KRRQEIQDLKAKSRD
-1178 QLKGEG
+1178 QLKAEG

-1233 EIYATSKGATIP
+1233 EIYVTSKGATIP

-1300 KELLTLSGEAPL
+1300 KELLTLSEETPL

-1483 IENAKS
+1483 VENAKS

-1544 QDLNIIRKI
+1544 QYLNIIRKI

-1580 KLSIAGEIVSK
+1580 KLSITGE
-1591 KVIVGKLEALVK
+1591 
-1603 KVENKAD
+1603 
-1610 PQMLKELIKLEREQD
+1610 M
-1625 LNIIRKILSWKI
+1625 
-1637 DNLKKDIEHLS
+1637 
-1648 QKHKNAVSKEKKL
+1648 
-1661 SIAGEIVSKKVIVGK
+1661 VSKKVIVGK

-1773 QTHLWY
+1773 QTYLWY

-1946 FSIEGRETSNFIEMM
+1946 FSIEGRETSNFMEMM

-2060 NELIQ
+2060 NELIK